1 MRSLPKRSCA
11 GAVLFLLCGFGW
23 YGTVPLRAS
32 EVVSETVVVSTLD
45 VRSDAS
51 RVTCVQLQS
60 SARLDYNVSK
70 PEPHLV
76 SIDLYGADTSALQPE
91 YRAEQGLVASVM
103 VKSGLVGQATAR
115 LDITLREEC
124 HVRSYLR
131 NDAKTLVVE
140 FEPLSLAS
148 AGGTAA
154 GTSPVAP
161 ATRHSDAGATAGATT
176 PVPTQPVVFSKAGAA
191 RTPRT
196 TSARSPMLQSVTL
209 SEADRTTIAELEL
222 TARTRYNHF
231 LLQNPLRLVVDLFDA
246 VAAVEKRVLTG
257 QDKVVSRVRVGE
269 PDGRTT
275 RVVFDL
281 KQAVAYTVSESETG
295 LVVQFGDRPATM
307 AQTVANPVAT
317 VASASASAP
326 PASAPNDAPAV
337 STTPAATEIPATEIP
352 AAAEPP
358 VMPVRQTSAKPEPA
372 ALTVPPTRS
381 APPVAA
387 SAPTAKGKTAPAAP
401 SGAPANA
408 PAPSG
413 KRVPQGSRGAQF
425 GDPSYQGDPVS
436 LDITNV
442 DLSDILRFISDNYDV
457 NFVLDKSVGKVPVT
471 LKVNQVP
478 WTQVLESIFRANQ
491 LTYRREG
498 MIVRVATVA
507 AITAEEQNRRN
518 QRLQEIY
525 SAPTVTEYFKL
536 KYERV
541 DQNAAQQQA
550 AGGVPLQSPSGQ
562 PMGGLLGGIGFVT
575 IVQQALSPAGRIS
588 INPRTNTVIITD
600 IPSYLEQVRDVI
612 ARLDVPEPQVEIEAR
627 IVFASRNFSRELGVQ
642 LFAAATTRQGR
653 AAAFSTSAG
662 TFLNTGGGGGGDQSL
677 APGLLIGP
685 VAAPGISGGGSSVL
699 ALTTGPIGTTLLAA
713 TLTANEQK
721 GIAKS
726 IAAPRVTVLN
736 NAEATIVSGTQIPF
750 IATAGVGVA
759 QTVTFVNANIGLTI
773 TPQITTEGNVLLR
786 VSVTNDAPGQVINGF
801 TSISRRTATTQVI
814 VPDGGTTIIGGVLND
829 LETTDV
835 FRTPG
840 ISSLPLLGELF
851 KRRAVSRT
859 TGELL
864 FFITPRIGRG
874 ENILSGGEPPASP
887 QPATSGGQ
895 P

>member
-1 MRSLPKRSCA
+1 MKSLPKRSCA
-11 GAVLFLLCGFGW
+11 GAALFLLCGFGW
-23 YGTVPLRAS
+23 CGAVPLRAS
-32 EVVSETVVVSTLD
+32 EAAVETVVVSTLD

-60 SARLDYNVSK
+60 TARLDYNVSK

-76 SIDLYGADTSALQPE
+76 SIELHGADVSALQPE
-91 YRAEQGLVASVM
+91 YRAEQGLVASV
-103 VKSGLVGQATAR
+103 VVRSGLVGQATAR
-115 LDITLREEC
+115 LDITLREDC

-131 NDAKTLVVE
+131 NDAKTLVIE
-140 FEPLSLAS
+140 FEPLSLARAGEPS
-148 AGGTAA
+148 ASGAVPA
-154 GTSPVAP
+154 SPV
-161 ATRHSDAGATAGATT
+161 
-176 PVPTQPVVFSKAGAA
+176 QPVVFSRTGAA
-191 RTPRT
+191 RTAKAA
-196 TSARSPMLQSVTL
+196 SAKSTLLQSVTL
-209 SEADRTTIAELEL
+209 SEAGPMTIAELGL
-222 TARTRYNHF
+222 TAKAKYNHF
-231 LLQNPLRLVVDLFDA
+231 LLQNPPRLVVDLFDA
-246 VAAVEKRVLTG
+246 VAAVEKRVLAG
-257 QDKVVSRVRVGE
+257 QDKMVTRVRVGE

-281 KQAVAYTVSESETG
+281 KQTVAYTVSESETG

-307 AQTVANPVAT
+307 PRTVANPVAT
-317 VASASASAP
+317 AASASATVPSGTP
-326 PASAPNDAPAV
+326 EV
-337 STTPAATEIPATEIP
+337 STTPAASDTPATETP
-352 AAAEPP
+352 AAAELP
-358 VMPVRQTSAKPEPA
+358 VTPARQASVKPEPA
-372 ALTVPPTRS
+372 ALTVPPSRS
-381 APPVAA
+381 APPAA
-387 SAPTAKGKTAPAAP
+387 APAAKDKTA
-401 SGAPANA
+401 SAAVSSAPANA
-408 PAPSG
+408 PAPSAG
-413 KRVPQGSRGAQF
+413 RTPQGSRGAQF
-425 GDPSYQGDPVS
+425 GDPSYQGEPVS

-478 WTQVLESIFRANQ
+478 WTQVLESIFRANG

-507 AITAEEQNRRN
+507 AITEEEQNRRN

-541 DQNAAQQQA
+541 DQNAAMQQGGA
-550 AGGVPLQSPSGQ
+550 AGGGGVQSQSGQ
-562 PMGGLLGGIGFVT
+562 PIGGMIGGIGFVA

-600 IPSYLEQVRDVI
+600 IPSYLERVRDVI

-627 IVFASRNFSRELGVQ
+627 IVFASRNFSRQLGVQ

-653 AAAFSTSAG
+653 TAVFSTSGGTSLAG
-662 TFLNTGGGGGGDQSL
+662 TRGPLSTGNSL
-677 APGLLIGP
+677 ANGLLIGP
-685 VAAPGISGGGSSVL
+685 RADGGISGGGSSVL
-699 ALTTGPIGTTLLAA
+699 ALTTGPIGTALLSA
-713 TLTANEQK
+713 TLSLNEQK
-721 GIAKS
+721 GIAKF

-736 NAEATIVSGTQIPF
+736 NAEATIVSGVEIPF
-750 IATAGVGVA
+750 IAPTGVGGFGVA
-759 QTVTFVNANIGLTI
+759 QDVKFRSAATTLTI

-786 VSVTNDAPGQVINGF
+786 ISVTNDAPGQSFNGL
-801 TSISRRTATTQVI
+801 TSINTRTATTQVI
-814 VPDGGTTIIGGVLND
+814 VPDGGTTIIGGVLD
-829 LETTDV
+829 DVETTNV

-851 KRRAVSRT
+851 KRRELSRT

>member
-1 MRSLPKRSCA
+1 MKSLPKRSCA
-11 GAVLFLLCGFGW
+11 GAALFLLCGFGW
-23 YGTVPLRAS
+23 CGAVPLRAS
-32 EVVSETVVVSTLD
+32 EAAVETVVVSTLD

-60 SARLDYNVSK
+60 TARLDYNVSK

-76 SIDLYGADTSALQPE
+76 SIELHGADVSALQPE
-91 YRAEQGLVASVM
+91 YRAEQGLVASV
-103 VKSGLVGQATAR
+103 VVRSGLVGQATAR
-115 LDITLREEC
+115 LDITLREDC

-131 NDAKTLVVE
+131 NDAKTLVIE
-140 FEPLSLAS
+140 FEPLSLARAGEPS
-148 AGGTAA
+148 ASGAVPA
-154 GTSPVAP
+154 SPV
-161 ATRHSDAGATAGATT
+161 
-176 PVPTQPVVFSKAGAA
+176 QPVVFSRTGAA
-191 RTPRT
+191 RTAKAA
-196 TSARSPMLQSVTL
+196 SAKSTLLQSVTL
-209 SEADRTTIAELEL
+209 SEAGPMTIAELGL
-222 TARTRYNHF
+222 TAKAKYNHF
-231 LLQNPLRLVVDLFDA
+231 LLQNPPRLVVDLFDA
-246 VAAVEKRVLTG
+246 VAAVEKRVLAG
-257 QDKVVSRVRVGE
+257 QDKMVTRVRVGE

-281 KQAVAYTVSESETG
+281 KQTVAYTVSESETG

-307 AQTVANPVAT
+307 PRTVANPVAT
-317 VASASASAP
+317 AASASATVPSGTP
-326 PASAPNDAPAV
+326 EV
-337 STTPAATEIPATEIP
+337 STTPAASDTPATETP
-352 AAAEPP
+352 AAAELP
-358 VMPVRQTSAKPEPA
+358 VTPARQASVKPEPA
-372 ALTVPPTRS
+372 ALTVPPSRS
-381 APPVAA
+381 APPAAAPAAKDKAA
-387 SAPTAKGKTAPAAP
+387 SAVV
-401 SGAPANA
+401 SSAPANA
-408 PAPSG
+408 PAPSAG
-413 KRVPQGSRGAQF
+413 RTPQGSRGAQF
-425 GDPSYQGDPVS
+425 GDPSYQGEPVS

-478 WTQVLESIFRANQ
+478 WTQVLESIFRANG

-507 AITAEEQNRRN
+507 AITEEEQNRRN

-541 DQNAAQQQA
+541 DQNAAMQQGGA
-550 AGGVPLQSPSGQ
+550 AGGVGVQSPSGQ
-562 PMGGLLGGIGFVT
+562 PIGGMIGGIGFIA

-600 IPSYLEQVRDVI
+600 IPSYVEQVRDVI

-627 IVFASRNFSRELGVQ
+627 IVFASRNFARELGVQ

-653 AAAFSTSAG
+653 AAAFSTSAN
-662 TFLNTGGGGGGDQSL
+662 TFLNTGGGGNNAPADPSL

-685 VAAPGISGGGSSVL
+685 VATSGISGGGSSVL
-699 ALTTGPIGTTLLAA
+699 ALTTGPIGTSLLAA

-721 GIAKS
+721 GLAKS

-736 NAEATIVSGTQIPF
+736 NAEATIVSGVQIPF
-750 IATAGVGVA
+750 VAAAGIGVA
-759 QTVTFVNANIGLTI
+759 QQVTFVNANVSMTI

-801 TSISRRTATTQVI
+801 TSISRRTANTQVI

-829 LETTDV
+829 IETTDV

-851 KRRAVSRT
+851 KRRAVTRT

-874 ENILSGGEPPASP
+874 ENILSGGEPPVSP

>member
-1 MRSLPKRSCA
+1 M
-11 GAVLFLLCGFGW
+11 
-23 YGTVPLRAS
+23 
-32 EVVSETVVVSTLD
+32 
-45 VRSDAS
+45 
-51 RVTCVQLQS
+51 
-60 SARLDYNVSK
+60 
-70 PEPHLV
+70 
-76 SIDLYGADTSALQPE
+76 
-91 YRAEQGLVASVM
+91 
-103 VKSGLVGQATAR
+103 
-115 LDITLREEC
+115 
-124 HVRSYLR
+124 
-131 NDAKTLVVE
+131 
-140 FEPLSLAS
+140 
-148 AGGTAA
+148 
-154 GTSPVAP
+154 
-161 ATRHSDAGATAGATT
+161 
-176 PVPTQPVVFSKAGAA
+176 
-191 RTPRT
+191 
-196 TSARSPMLQSVTL
+196 
-209 SEADRTTIAELEL
+209 TIAELGL
-222 TARTRYNHF
+222 TAKAKYNHF
-231 LLQNPLRLVVDLFDA
+231 LLQNPPRLVVDLFDA
-246 VAAVEKRVLTG
+246 VAAVEKRVLAG
-257 QDKVVSRVRVGE
+257 QDKMVTRVRVGE

-281 KQAVAYTVSESETG
+281 KQTVAYTVSESETG

-307 AQTVANPVAT
+307 PRTVANPVAT
-317 VASASASAP
+317 AASASATVPSGTP
-326 PASAPNDAPAV
+326 EV
-337 STTPAATEIPATEIP
+337 STTPAASDTPATETP
-352 AAAEPP
+352 AAAELP
-358 VMPVRQTSAKPEPA
+358 VTPARQASVKPEPA
-372 ALTVPPTRS
+372 ALTVPPSRS
-381 APPVAA
+381 APPAA
-387 SAPTAKGKTAPAAP
+387 APAAKDKTA
-401 SGAPANA
+401 SAAVSSAPANA
-408 PAPSG
+408 PAPSAG
-413 KRVPQGSRGAQF
+413 RTPQGSRGAQF
-425 GDPSYQGDPVS
+425 GDPSYQGEPVS

-478 WTQVLESIFRANQ
+478 WTQVLESIFRANG

-507 AITAEEQNRRN
+507 AITEEEQNRRN

-541 DQNAAQQQA
+541 DQNAATQQGGA
-550 AGGVPLQSPSGQ
+550 AGGVGVQSPSGQ
-562 PMGGLLGGIGFVT
+562 PIGGMIGGIGFVA
-575 IVQQALSPAGRIS
+575 IVQQSLSPAGRIS

-627 IVFASRNFSRELGVQ
+627 IVFASRNFARELGVQ

-653 AAAFSTSAG
+653 AAAFSTSAN
-662 TFLNTGGGGGGDQSL
+662 TFLNTGASDGSTTDPSL

-685 VAAPGISGGGSSVL
+685 VAASGISGGGSSVL
-699 ALTTGPIGTTLLAA
+699 ALTTGPIGTSLLAA

-736 NAEATIVSGTQIPF
+736 NADATIISGTQIPF
-750 IATAGVGVA
+750 VATAGIGVA
-759 QTVTFVNANIGLTI
+759 QQVTFIDANVGMKI

-786 VSVTNDAPGQVINGF
+786 VSVTNDAPGQAINGLA
-801 TSISRRTATTQVI
+801 SISRRAATTQVL

-829 LETTDV
+829 VETTDV

>member
-1 MRSLPKRSCA
+1 MKSLPKRSCA
-11 GAVLFLLCGFGW
+11 GAALFLLCGFGW
-23 YGTVPLRAS
+23 CGAVPLRAS
-32 EVVSETVVVSTLD
+32 EAAVETVVVSTLD

-60 SARLDYNVSK
+60 TARLDYNVSK

-76 SIDLYGADTSALQPE
+76 SIELHGADVSALQPE
-91 YRAEQGLVASVM
+91 YRAEQGLVASV
-103 VKSGLVGQATAR
+103 VVRSGLVGQATAR
-115 LDITLREEC
+115 LDITLREDC

-131 NDAKTLVVE
+131 NDAKTLVIE
-140 FEPLSLAS
+140 FEPLSLARAGEPS
-148 AGGTAA
+148 ASGA
-154 GTSPVAP
+154 VP
-161 ATRHSDAGATAGATT
+161 ASL
-176 PVPTQPVVFSKAGAA
+176 VQPVVFSRTGAA
-191 RTPRT
+191 RTAKAA
-196 TSARSPMLQSVTL
+196 SAKSTLLQSVTL
-209 SEADRTTIAELEL
+209 LEAGPMTIAELGL
-222 TARTRYNHF
+222 TAKAKYNHF
-231 LLQNPLRLVVDLFDA
+231 LLQNPPRLVVDLFDA
-246 VAAVEKRVLTG
+246 VAAVEKRVLAG
-257 QDKVVSRVRVGE
+257 QDKMVTRVRVGE

-281 KQAVAYTVSESETG
+281 KQTVAYTVSESETG

-307 AQTVANPVAT
+307 PRTVANPVAT
-317 VASASASAP
+317 AASASATVPSGTP
-326 PASAPNDAPAV
+326 EV
-337 STTPAATEIPATEIP
+337 STTPAASDTPATETP
-352 AAAEPP
+352 AAAELP
-358 VMPVRQTSAKPEPA
+358 VTPARQASVKPEPA
-372 ALTVPPTRS
+372 ALTVPPSRS
-381 APPVAA
+381 APPAA
-387 SAPTAKGKTAPAAP
+387 APAAKDKTA
-401 SGAPANA
+401 SAAVSSAPANA
-408 PAPSG
+408 PAPSAG
-413 KRVPQGSRGAQF
+413 RTPQGSRGAQF
-425 GDPSYQGDPVS
+425 GDPSYQGEPVS

-478 WTQVLESIFRANQ
+478 WTQVLESIFRANG

-507 AITAEEQNRRN
+507 AITQEEQNRRN

-541 DQNAAQQQA
+541 DQNAAMQQGGA
-550 AGGVPLQSPSGQ
+550 AGGVGVQSPSGQ
-562 PMGGLLGGIGFVT
+562 PIGGMIGGIGFVA

-627 IVFASRNFSRELGVQ
+627 IVFASRNFARELGVQ

-653 AAAFSTSAG
+653 AAAFSTSAN
-662 TFLNTGGGGGGDQSL
+662 TFLNTGASDGSTTDPSL

-685 VAAPGISGGGSSVL
+685 VAASGISGGGSSVL
-699 ALTTGPIGTTLLAA
+699 ALTTGPIGTSLLAA

-736 NAEATIVSGTQIPF
+736 NADATIISGTQIPF
-750 IATAGVGVA
+750 VATAGIGVA
-759 QTVTFVNANIGLTI
+759 QQVTFIDANVGMRI

-786 VSVTNDAPGQVINGF
+786 VSVTNDAPGQAINGLA
-801 TSISRRTATTQVI
+801 SISRRAATTQVL

-829 LETTDV
+829 VETTDV

>member
-1 MRSLPKRSCA
+1 MKSLPKRSYA
-11 GAVLFLLCGFGW
+11 GAALFLLCGFGW
-23 YGTVPLRAS
+23 CGAVPLRAA
-32 EVVSETVVVSTLD
+32 EVASETVVVSTLD

-60 SARLDYNVSK
+60 TARLDYNVSK
-70 PEPHLV
+70 PEPRLV

-91 YRAEQGLVASVM
+91 YRAEQGLVASVA
-103 VKSGLVGQATAR
+103 VKAGLVGEATAR
-115 LDITLREEC
+115 LDITLREDC

-131 NDAKTLVVE
+131 NDAKTLVIE
-140 FEPLSLAS
+140 FEPLSPAA
-148 AGGTAA
+148 AGGATAA
-154 GTSPVAP
+154 GTPSVTP
-161 ATRHSDAGATAGATT
+161 ATGHSDAGAAASA
-176 PVPTQPVVFSKAGAA
+176 PTQPVVFSKAGAA
-191 RTPRT
+191 RTAKAT
-196 TSARSPMLQSVTL
+196 GARSLMLQSVTL
-209 SEADRTTIAELEL
+209 SQVEQTTMAELGL
-222 TARTRYNHF
+222 TAKAKYNHF
-231 LLQNPLRLVVDLFDA
+231 LLQNPPRLVVDLFDT

-257 QDKVVSRVRVGE
+257 QDKVVTRVRVGE

-281 KQAVAYTVSESETG
+281 KQAVAYAVSESETG
-295 LVVQFGDRPATM
+295 LVVQFGDRPATTTQP
-307 AQTVANPVAT
+307 AANPVTTPVTTA
-317 VASASASAP
+317 AAA
-326 PASAPNDAPAV
+326 PASAPDATPAV
-337 STTPAATEIPATEIP
+337 STASVATETP

-358 VMPVRQTSAKPEPA
+358 VMPTHQTSVKPEPA
-372 ALTVPPTRS
+372 ALTVPPARS

-413 KRVPQGSRGAQF
+413 KRAPQGGRGAQF

-457 NFVLDKSVGKVPVT
+457 NFVLDKSVGRVPVT

-498 MIVRVATVA
+498 LIVRVATVA
-507 AITAEEQNRRN
+507 AITQEEQNRRN

-562 PMGGLLGGIGFVT
+562 PLGGLLGGIGFVT

-627 IVFASRNFSRELGVQ
+627 IVFASRNFARELGVQ

-662 TFLNTGGGGGGDQSL
+662 TFLNTGTDGGGDQSL

-685 VAAPGISGGGSSVL
+685 VAASGISGGGSSVL
-699 ALTTGPIGTTLLAA
+699 GLTTGPIGTALLAA

-736 NAEATIVSGTQIPF
+736 NAEASIVSGTQIPF

-786 VSVTNDAPGQVINGF
+786 VSVTNDAPGQVINSF
-801 TSISRRTATTQVI
+801 TSISRRAATTQVI

>member
-1 MRSLPKRSCA
+1 M
-11 GAVLFLLCGFGW
+11 
-23 YGTVPLRAS
+23 
-32 EVVSETVVVSTLD
+32 
-45 VRSDAS
+45 
-51 RVTCVQLQS
+51 
-60 SARLDYNVSK
+60 
-70 PEPHLV
+70 
-76 SIDLYGADTSALQPE
+76 
-91 YRAEQGLVASVM
+91 
-103 VKSGLVGQATAR
+103 
-115 LDITLREEC
+115 
-124 HVRSYLR
+124 
-131 NDAKTLVVE
+131 
-140 FEPLSLAS
+140 
-148 AGGTAA
+148 
-154 GTSPVAP
+154 
-161 ATRHSDAGATAGATT
+161 
-176 PVPTQPVVFSKAGAA
+176 
-191 RTPRT
+191 
-196 TSARSPMLQSVTL
+196 TL
-209 SEADRTTIAELEL
+209 SEAGPMTIAELGL
-222 TARTRYNHF
+222 TAKAKYNHF
-231 LLQNPLRLVVDLFDA
+231 LLQNPPRLVVDLFDA
-246 VAAVEKRVLTG
+246 VAAVEKRVLAG
-257 QDKVVSRVRVGE
+257 QDKMVTRVRVGE

-281 KQAVAYTVSESETG
+281 KQTVAYTVSESETG

-307 AQTVANPVAT
+307 PRTVANPVAT
-317 VASASASAP
+317 AASASATVPSGTP
-326 PASAPNDAPAV
+326 EV
-337 STTPAATEIPATEIP
+337 STTPAASDTPATETP
-352 AAAEPP
+352 AAAELP
-358 VMPVRQTSAKPEPA
+358 VTPARQASVKPEPA
-372 ALTVPPTRS
+372 ALTVPPSRS
-381 APPVAA
+381 APPAA
-387 SAPTAKGKTAPAAP
+387 APAAKDKTA
-401 SGAPANA
+401 SAAVSSAPANA
-408 PAPSG
+408 PAPSAG
-413 KRVPQGSRGAQF
+413 RTPQGSRGAQF
-425 GDPSYQGDPVS
+425 GDPSYQGEPVS

-498 MIVRVATVA
+498 LIVRVATVA
-507 AITAEEQNRRN
+507 AITQEEQNRRN

-541 DQNAAQQQA
+541 DQNAAMQQGGA
-550 AGGVPLQSPSGQ
+550 AGGVGVQSPSGQ
-562 PMGGLLGGIGFVT
+562 PIGGMIGGIGFVA

-627 IVFASRNFSRELGVQ
+627 IVFASRNFARELGVQ

-653 AAAFSTSAG
+653 AAAFSTSAN
-662 TFLNTGGGGGGDQSL
+662 TFLNTGASGGSTTDPSL

-685 VAAPGISGGGSSVL
+685 VAASGISGGGSSVL
-699 ALTTGPIGTTLLAA
+699 ALTTGPIGTSLLAA

-736 NAEATIVSGTQIPF
+736 NADATIISGTQIPF
-750 IATAGVGVA
+750 IATAGIGVA
-759 QTVTFVNANIGLTI
+759 QQVTFIDANVGMKI

-786 VSVTNDAPGQVINGF
+786 VSVTNDAPGQAINGLA
-801 TSISRRTATTQVI
+801 SISRRAATTQVL

-829 LETTDV
+829 VETTDV

-864 FFITPRIGRG
+864 FFITPRIWTWR
-874 ENILSGGEPPASP
+874 EHPLRR
-887 QPATSGGQ
+887 
-895 P
+895 

>member
-1 MRSLPKRSCA
+1 
-11 GAVLFLLCGFGW
+11 V
-23 YGTVPLRAS
+23 
-32 EVVSETVVVSTLD
+32 ETVVVSTLD

-60 SARLDYNVSK
+60 TARLDYNVSK

-76 SIDLYGADTSALQPE
+76 SIELHGADVSALQPE
-91 YRAEQGLVASVM
+91 YRAEQGLVASV
-103 VKSGLVGQATAR
+103 VVRSGLVGQATAR
-115 LDITLREEC
+115 LDITLREDC

-131 NDAKTLVVE
+131 NDAKTLVIE
-140 FEPLSLAS
+140 FEPLSLARAGEPS
-148 AGGTAA
+148 ASGAVPA
-154 GTSPVAP
+154 SPV
-161 ATRHSDAGATAGATT
+161 
-176 PVPTQPVVFSKAGAA
+176 QPVVFSRTGAA
-191 RTPRT
+191 RTAKAA
-196 TSARSPMLQSVTL
+196 SAKSTLLQSVTL
-209 SEADRTTIAELEL
+209 SEAGPMTIAELGL
-222 TARTRYNHF
+222 TAKAKYNHF
-231 LLQNPLRLVVDLFDA
+231 LLQNPPRLVVDLFDA
-246 VAAVEKRVLTG
+246 VAAVEKRVLAG
-257 QDKVVSRVRVGE
+257 QDKMVTRVRVGE

-281 KQAVAYTVSESETG
+281 KQTVAYTVSESETG

-307 AQTVANPVAT
+307 PRTVANPVAT
-317 VASASASAP
+317 AASASATVPSGTP
-326 PASAPNDAPAV
+326 EV
-337 STTPAATEIPATEIP
+337 STTPAASDTPATETP
-352 AAAEPP
+352 AAAELP
-358 VMPVRQTSAKPEPA
+358 VTPARQASVKPEPA
-372 ALTVPPTRS
+372 ALTVPPSRS
-381 APPVAA
+381 APPAA
-387 SAPTAKGKTAPAAP
+387 APAAKDKTA
-401 SGAPANA
+401 SAAVSSAPANA
-408 PAPSG
+408 PAPSAG
-413 KRVPQGSRGAQF
+413 RTPQGSRGAQF
-425 GDPSYQGDPVS
+425 GDPSYQGEPVS

-478 WTQVLESIFRANQ
+478 WTQVLESIFRANG

-507 AITAEEQNRRN
+507 AITEEEQNRRN

-541 DQNAAQQQA
+541 DQNAAMQQGGA
-550 AGGVPLQSPSGQ
+550 AGGVGVQSPSGQ
-562 PMGGLLGGIGFVT
+562 PIGGMIGGIGFVA
-575 IVQQALSPAGRIS
+575 IVQQSLSPAGRIS

-600 IPSYLEQVRDVI
+600 IPSYLERVRDVI

-627 IVFASRNFSRELGVQ
+627 IVFASRNFARELGVQ

-653 AAAFSTSAG
+653 AAAFSTSAN
-662 TFLNTGGGGGGDQSL
+662 TFLNTGASDGSTTDPSL

-685 VAAPGISGGGSSVL
+685 VAASGISGGGSSVL
-699 ALTTGPIGTTLLAA
+699 ALTTGPIGTSLLAA

-736 NAEATIVSGTQIPF
+736 NADATIISGTQIPF
-750 IATAGVGVA
+750 VATAGIGVA
-759 QTVTFVNANIGLTI
+759 QQVTFIDANVGMRI

-786 VSVTNDAPGQVINGF
+786 VSVTNDAPGQAINGLA
-801 TSISRRTATTQVI
+801 SISRRAATTQVL

-829 LETTDV
+829 VETTDV

>member
-1 MRSLPKRSCA
+1 MKSLPKRSCA
-11 GAVLFLLCGFGW
+11 GAALFLLCGFGW
-23 YGTVPLRAS
+23 CGAVPLRAS
-32 EVVSETVVVSTLD
+32 EAAVETVVVSTLD

-60 SARLDYNVSK
+60 TARLDYNVSK

-76 SIDLYGADTSALQPE
+76 SIELHGADVSALQPE
-91 YRAEQGLVASVM
+91 YRAEQGLVASV
-103 VKSGLVGQATAR
+103 VVRSGLVGQATAR
-115 LDITLREEC
+115 LDITLREDC

-131 NDAKTLVVE
+131 NDAKTLVIE
-140 FEPLSLAS
+140 FEPLSLARAGEPS
-148 AGGTAA
+148 ASGAVPA
-154 GTSPVAP
+154 SPV
-161 ATRHSDAGATAGATT
+161 
-176 PVPTQPVVFSKAGAA
+176 QPVVFSRTGAA
-191 RTPRT
+191 RTAKAA
-196 TSARSPMLQSVTL
+196 SAKSTLLQSVTL
-209 SEADRTTIAELEL
+209 SEAGPMTIAELGL
-222 TARTRYNHF
+222 TAKAKYNHF
-231 LLQNPLRLVVDLFDA
+231 LLQNPPRLVVDLFDA
-246 VAAVEKRVLTG
+246 VAAVEKRVLAG
-257 QDKVVSRVRVGE
+257 QDKMVTRVRVGE

-281 KQAVAYTVSESETG
+281 KQTVAYTVSESETG

-307 AQTVANPVAT
+307 PRTVANPVAT
-317 VASASASAP
+317 AASASATVPSGTP
-326 PASAPNDAPAV
+326 EV
-337 STTPAATEIPATEIP
+337 STTPAASDTPATETP
-352 AAAEPP
+352 AAAELP
-358 VMPVRQTSAKPEPA
+358 VTPARQASVKPEPA
-372 ALTVPPTRS
+372 ALTVPPSRS
-381 APPVAA
+381 APPAA
-387 SAPTAKGKTAPAAP
+387 APAAKDKTA
-401 SGAPANA
+401 SAAVSSAPANA
-408 PAPSG
+408 PAPSAG
-413 KRVPQGSRGAQF
+413 RTPQGSRGAQF
-425 GDPSYQGDPVS
+425 GDPSYQGEPVS

-478 WTQVLESIFRANQ
+478 WTQVLESIFRANG

-507 AITAEEQNRRN
+507 AITEEEQNRRN

-541 DQNAAQQQA
+541 DQNAAMQQGGA
-550 AGGVPLQSPSGQ
+550 AGGVGVQSPSGQ
-562 PMGGLLGGIGFVT
+562 PIGGMIGGIGFVA
-575 IVQQALSPAGRIS
+575 IVQQSLSPAGRIS

-627 IVFASRNFSRELGVQ
+627 IVFASRNFARELGVQ

-653 AAAFSTSAG
+653 AAAFSTSAN
-662 TFLNTGGGGGGDQSL
+662 TFLNTGASDGSTTDPSL

-685 VAAPGISGGGSSVL
+685 VAASGISGGGSSVL
-699 ALTTGPIGTTLLAA
+699 ALTTGPIGTSLLAA

-736 NAEATIVSGTQIPF
+736 NADATIISGTQIPF
-750 IATAGVGVA
+750 VATAGIGVA
-759 QTVTFVNANIGLTI
+759 QQVTFIDANVGMRI

-786 VSVTNDAPGQVINGF
+786 VSVTNDAPGQAINGLA
-801 TSISRRTATTQVI
+801 SISRRAATTQVL

-829 LETTDV
+829 VETTDV

>member
-1 MRSLPKRSCA
+1 
-11 GAVLFLLCGFGW
+11 V
-23 YGTVPLRAS
+23 
-32 EVVSETVVVSTLD
+32 ETVVVSTLD

-60 SARLDYNVSK
+60 TARLDYNVSK

-76 SIDLYGADTSALQPE
+76 SIELHGADVSALQPE
-91 YRAEQGLVASVM
+91 YRAEQGLVASV
-103 VKSGLVGQATAR
+103 VVRSGLVGQATAR
-115 LDITLREEC
+115 LDITLREDC

-131 NDAKTLVVE
+131 NDAKTLVIE
-140 FEPLSLAS
+140 FEPLSLARAGEPS
-148 AGGTAA
+148 ASGAVPA
-154 GTSPVAP
+154 SPV
-161 ATRHSDAGATAGATT
+161 
-176 PVPTQPVVFSKAGAA
+176 QPVVFSRTGAA
-191 RTPRT
+191 RTAKAA
-196 TSARSPMLQSVTL
+196 SAKSTLLQSVTL
-209 SEADRTTIAELEL
+209 SEAGPMTIAELGL
-222 TARTRYNHF
+222 TAKAKYNHF
-231 LLQNPLRLVVDLFDA
+231 LLQNPPRLVVDLFDA
-246 VAAVEKRVLTG
+246 VAAVEKRVLAG
-257 QDKVVSRVRVGE
+257 QDRMVTRVRVGE

-281 KQAVAYTVSESETG
+281 KQTVAYTVSESETG

-307 AQTVANPVAT
+307 PRTVANPVAT
-317 VASASASAP
+317 AASASATVPSGTP
-326 PASAPNDAPAV
+326 EV
-337 STTPAATEIPATEIP
+337 STTPAASDTPATETP
-352 AAAEPP
+352 AAAELP
-358 VMPVRQTSAKPEPA
+358 VMPARQASVKPEPA
-372 ALTVPPTRS
+372 ALTVPPSRS
-381 APPVAA
+381 APPAA
-387 SAPTAKGKTAPAAP
+387 APAAKDKTA
-401 SGAPANA
+401 SAAVSSAPANA
-408 PAPSG
+408 PAPSAG
-413 KRVPQGSRGAQF
+413 RTPQGSRGAQF
-425 GDPSYQGDPVS
+425 GDPSYQGEPVS

-478 WTQVLESIFRANQ
+478 WTQVLESIFRANG

-507 AITAEEQNRRN
+507 AITEEEQNRRN

-541 DQNAAQQQA
+541 DQNAATQQGGA
-550 AGGVPLQSPSGQ
+550 AGGVGVQSPSGQ
-562 PMGGLLGGIGFVT
+562 PIGGMIGGIGFVA

-627 IVFASRNFSRELGVQ
+627 IVFASRNFARELGVQ

-653 AAAFSTSAG
+653 AAAFSTSAN
-662 TFLNTGGGGGGDQSL
+662 TFLNTGASDGSTTDPSL

-685 VAAPGISGGGSSVL
+685 VAASGISGGGSSVL
-699 ALTTGPIGTTLLAA
+699 ALTTGPIGTSLLAA

-736 NAEATIVSGTQIPF
+736 NADATIISGTQIPF
-750 IATAGVGVA
+750 IATAGIGVA
-759 QTVTFVNANIGLTI
+759 QQVTFIDANVGMKI

-786 VSVTNDAPGQVINGF
+786 VSVTNDAPGQAINGLA
-801 TSISRRTATTQVI
+801 SISRRAATTQVL

-829 LETTDV
+829 VETTDV

>member
-1 MRSLPKRSCA
+1 MKSLPKRSYA
-11 GAVLFLLCGFGW
+11 GAALFLLCGFGW
-23 YGTVPLRAS
+23 CGAVPLRAA
-32 EVVSETVVVSTLD
+32 EVASETVVVSTLD

-60 SARLDYNVSK
+60 TARLDYNVSK
-70 PEPHLV
+70 PEPRLV

-91 YRAEQGLVASVM
+91 YRAEQGLVASVA
-103 VKSGLVGQATAR
+103 VKAGLVGEATAR
-115 LDITLREEC
+115 LDITLREDC

-131 NDAKTLVVE
+131 NDAKTLVIE
-140 FEPLSLAS
+140 FEPLSPAA
-148 AGGTAA
+148 AGGATAA
-154 GTSPVAP
+154 GTPSVTP
-161 ATRHSDAGATAGATT
+161 ATGHSDAGAAASA
-176 PVPTQPVVFSKAGAA
+176 PTQPVVFSKAGAA
-191 RTPRT
+191 RTAKAT
-196 TSARSPMLQSVTL
+196 GARSLMLQSVTL
-209 SEADRTTIAELEL
+209 SQVEQTTMAELGL
-222 TARTRYNHF
+222 TAKAKYNHF
-231 LLQNPLRLVVDLFDA
+231 LLQNPPRLVVDLFDT

-257 QDKVVSRVRVGE
+257 QDKVVTRVRVGE

-281 KQAVAYTVSESETG
+281 KQAVAYAVSESETG
-295 LVVQFGDRPATM
+295 LVVQFGDRPATTTQP
-307 AQTVANPVAT
+307 AANPVTTPVTTA
-317 VASASASAP
+317 AAA
-326 PASAPNDAPAV
+326 PASAPDATPAV
-337 STTPAATEIPATEIP
+337 STASVATETP

-358 VMPVRQTSAKPEPA
+358 VMPTHQTSVKPEPA
-372 ALTVPPTRS
+372 ALTVPPARS

-413 KRVPQGSRGAQF
+413 KRAPQGGRGAQF

-457 NFVLDKSVGKVPVT
+457 NFVLDKSVGRVPVT

-478 WTQVLESIFRANQ
+478 WTQVLESIFRANG

-498 MIVRVATVA
+498 LIVRVATVA
-507 AITAEEQNRRN
+507 AITQEEQNRRN

-541 DQNAAQQQA
+541 DQNATQQQA

-653 AAAFSTSAG
+653 TAVFSTSGGTSLAG
-662 TFLNTGGGGGGDQSL
+662 TRGPLSTGNSL
-677 APGLLIGP
+677 ANGLLIGP
-685 VAAPGISGGGSSVL
+685 RADGGISGGGSSVL
-699 ALTTGPIGTTLLAA
+699 ALTTGPIGTALLSA
-713 TLTANEQK
+713 TLSLNEQK

-736 NAEATIVSGTQIPF
+736 NAEASIVSGVQIPF
-750 IATAGVGVA
+750 IAPTGVGGFGVA
-759 QTVTFVNANIGLTI
+759 QRVDFRSATTNLTI

-786 VSVTNDAPGQVINGF
+786 ISVTNDAPGQSFNGL
-801 TSISRRTATTQVI
+801 TSINTRSATTQVI
-814 VPDGGTTIIGGVLND
+814 VPDGGTTIIGGVLD
-829 LETTDV
+829 DVETTNV

-851 KRRAVSRT
+851 KRRELSRT

>member
-1 MRSLPKRSCA
+1 MKSLPKRSCA
-11 GAVLFLLCGFGW
+11 GAALFLLCGFGW
-23 YGTVPLRAS
+23 CGAVPLRAS
-32 EVVSETVVVSTLD
+32 EAAVETVVVSTLD

-60 SARLDYNVSK
+60 TARLDYNVSK

-76 SIDLYGADTSALQPE
+76 SIELHGADVSALQPE
-91 YRAEQGLVASVM
+91 YRAEQGLVASV
-103 VKSGLVGQATAR
+103 VVRSGLVGQATAR
-115 LDITLREEC
+115 LDITLREDC

-131 NDAKTLVVE
+131 NDAKTLVIE
-140 FEPLSLAS
+140 FEPLSLARAGEPS
-148 AGGTAA
+148 ASGAVPA
-154 GTSPVAP
+154 SPV
-161 ATRHSDAGATAGATT
+161 
-176 PVPTQPVVFSKAGAA
+176 QPVVFSRTGAA
-191 RTPRT
+191 RTAKAA
-196 TSARSPMLQSVTL
+196 SAKSTLLQSVTL
-209 SEADRTTIAELEL
+209 SEAGPMTIAELGL
-222 TARTRYNHF
+222 TAKAKYNHF
-231 LLQNPLRLVVDLFDA
+231 LLQNPPRLVVDLFDA
-246 VAAVEKRVLTG
+246 VAAVEKRVLAG
-257 QDKVVSRVRVGE
+257 QDKMVTRVRVGE

-281 KQAVAYTVSESETG
+281 KQTVAYTVSESETG

-307 AQTVANPVAT
+307 PRTVANPVAT
-317 VASASASAP
+317 AASASATVPSGTP
-326 PASAPNDAPAV
+326 EV
-337 STTPAATEIPATEIP
+337 STTPAASDTPATETP
-352 AAAEPP
+352 AAAELP
-358 VMPVRQTSAKPEPA
+358 VTPARQASVKPEPA
-372 ALTVPPTRS
+372 ALTVPPSRS
-381 APPVAA
+381 APPAA
-387 SAPTAKGKTAPAAP
+387 APAAKDKTA
-401 SGAPANA
+401 SAAVSSAPANA
-408 PAPSG
+408 PAPSAG
-413 KRVPQGSRGAQF
+413 RTPQGSRGAQF
-425 GDPSYQGDPVS
+425 GDPSYQGEPVS

-478 WTQVLESIFRANQ
+478 WTQVLESIFRANG

-507 AITAEEQNRRN
+507 AITEEEQNRRN

-541 DQNAAQQQA
+541 DQNAAMQQGGA
-550 AGGVPLQSPSGQ
+550 AGGVGVQSPSGQ
-562 PMGGLLGGIGFVT
+562 PIGGMIGGIGFVA

-627 IVFASRNFSRELGVQ
+627 IVFASRNFARELGVQ

-653 AAAFSTSAG
+653 AAAFSTSAN
-662 TFLNTGGGGGGDQSL
+662 TFLNTGASDGSTTDPSL

-685 VAAPGISGGGSSVL
+685 VAASGISGGGSSVL
-699 ALTTGPIGTTLLAA
+699 ALTTGPIGTSLLAA

-736 NAEATIVSGTQIPF
+736 NADATIISGTQIPF

-759 QTVTFVNANIGLTI
+759 QQVTFIDANVGMKI

-786 VSVTNDAPGQVINGF
+786 VSVTNDAPGQAINGLA
-801 TSISRRTATTQVI
+801 SISRRAATTQVL

-829 LETTDV
+829 VETTDV

>member
-1 MRSLPKRSCA
+1 M
-11 GAVLFLLCGFGW
+11 
-23 YGTVPLRAS
+23 PLRAS
-32 EVVSETVVVSTLD
+32 EAAVETVVVSTLD

-60 SARLDYNVSK
+60 TARLDYNVSK

-76 SIDLYGADTSALQPE
+76 SIELHGADVSALQPE
-91 YRAEQGLVASVM
+91 YRAEQGLVASV
-103 VKSGLVGQATAR
+103 VVRSGLVGQATAR
-115 LDITLREEC
+115 LDITLREDC

-131 NDAKTLVVE
+131 NDAKTLVIE
-140 FEPLSLAS
+140 FEPLSLARAGEPS
-148 AGGTAA
+148 ASGAVPA
-154 GTSPVAP
+154 SPV
-161 ATRHSDAGATAGATT
+161 
-176 PVPTQPVVFSKAGAA
+176 QPVVFSRTGAA
-191 RTPRT
+191 RTAKAA
-196 TSARSPMLQSVTL
+196 SAKSTLLQSVTL
-209 SEADRTTIAELEL
+209 SEAGPMTIAELGL
-222 TARTRYNHF
+222 TAKAKYNHF
-231 LLQNPLRLVVDLFDA
+231 LLQNPPRLVVDLFDA
-246 VAAVEKRVLTG
+246 VAAVEKRVLAG
-257 QDKVVSRVRVGE
+257 QDKMVTRVRVGE

-281 KQAVAYTVSESETG
+281 KQTVAYTVSESETG

-307 AQTVANPVAT
+307 PRTVANPVAT
-317 VASASASAP
+317 AASASATVPSGTP
-326 PASAPNDAPAV
+326 EV
-337 STTPAATEIPATEIP
+337 STTPAASDTPATETP
-352 AAAEPP
+352 AAAELP
-358 VMPVRQTSAKPEPA
+358 VTPARQASVKPEPA
-372 ALTVPPTRS
+372 ALTVPPSRS
-381 APPVAA
+381 APPAA
-387 SAPTAKGKTAPAAP
+387 APAAKDKTA
-401 SGAPANA
+401 SAAVSSAPANA
-408 PAPSG
+408 PAPSAG
-413 KRVPQGSRGAQF
+413 RTPQGSRGAQF
-425 GDPSYQGDPVS
+425 GDPSYQGEPVS

-478 WTQVLESIFRANQ
+478 WTQVLESIFRANG

-507 AITAEEQNRRN
+507 AITEEEQNRRN

-541 DQNAAQQQA
+541 DQNAATQQGGA
-550 AGGVPLQSPSGQ
+550 AGGVGVQSPSGQ
-562 PMGGLLGGIGFVT
+562 PIGGMIGGIGFVA
-575 IVQQALSPAGRIS
+575 IVQQSLSPAGRIS

-627 IVFASRNFSRELGVQ
+627 IVFASRNFARELGVQ

-653 AAAFSTSAG
+653 AAAFSTSAN
-662 TFLNTGGGGGGDQSL
+662 TFLNTGASDGSTTDPSL

-685 VAAPGISGGGSSVL
+685 VAASGISGGGSSVL
-699 ALTTGPIGTTLLAA
+699 ALTTGPIGTSLLAA

-736 NAEATIVSGTQIPF
+736 NADATIISGTQIPF
-750 IATAGVGVA
+750 VATAGIGVA
-759 QTVTFVNANIGLTI
+759 QQVTFIDANVGMKI

-786 VSVTNDAPGQVINGF
+786 VSVTNDAPGQAINGLA
-801 TSISRRTATTQVI
+801 SISRRAATTQVL

-829 LETTDV
+829 VETTDV

>member
-1 MRSLPKRSCA
+1 
-11 GAVLFLLCGFGW
+11 V
-23 YGTVPLRAS
+23 
-32 EVVSETVVVSTLD
+32 ETVVVSTLD

-60 SARLDYNVSK
+60 TARLDYNVSK

-76 SIDLYGADTSALQPE
+76 SIELHGADVSALQPE
-91 YRAEQGLVASVM
+91 YRAEQGLVASV
-103 VKSGLVGQATAR
+103 VVRSGLVGQATAR
-115 LDITLREEC
+115 LDITLREDC

-131 NDAKTLVVE
+131 NDAKTLVIE
-140 FEPLSLAS
+140 FEPLSLARAGEPS
-148 AGGTAA
+148 ASGAVPA
-154 GTSPVAP
+154 SPV
-161 ATRHSDAGATAGATT
+161 
-176 PVPTQPVVFSKAGAA
+176 QPVVFSRTGAA
-191 RTPRT
+191 RTAKAA
-196 TSARSPMLQSVTL
+196 SAKSTLLQSVTL
-209 SEADRTTIAELEL
+209 SEAGPMTIAELGL
-222 TARTRYNHF
+222 TAKAKYNHF
-231 LLQNPLRLVVDLFDA
+231 LLQNPPRLVVDLFDA
-246 VAAVEKRVLTG
+246 VAAVEKRVLAG
-257 QDKVVSRVRVGE
+257 QDKMVTRVRVGE

-281 KQAVAYTVSESETG
+281 KQTVAYTVSESETG

-307 AQTVANPVAT
+307 PRTVANPVAT
-317 VASASASAP
+317 AASASATVPSGTP
-326 PASAPNDAPAV
+326 EV
-337 STTPAATEIPATEIP
+337 STTPAASDTPATETP
-352 AAAEPP
+352 AAAELP
-358 VMPVRQTSAKPEPA
+358 VTPARQASVKPEPA
-372 ALTVPPTRS
+372 ALTVPPSRS
-381 APPVAA
+381 APPAA
-387 SAPTAKGKTAPAAP
+387 APAAKDKTA
-401 SGAPANA
+401 SAAVSSAPANA
-408 PAPSG
+408 PAPSAG
-413 KRVPQGSRGAQF
+413 RTPQGSRGAQF
-425 GDPSYQGDPVS
+425 GDPSYQGEPVS

-478 WTQVLESIFRANQ
+478 WTQVLESIFRANG

-507 AITAEEQNRRN
+507 AITEEEQNRRN

-541 DQNAAQQQA
+541 DQNAAMQQGGA
-550 AGGVPLQSPSGQ
+550 AGGVGVQSPSGQ
-562 PMGGLLGGIGFVT
+562 PIGGMIGGIGFVA

-627 IVFASRNFSRELGVQ
+627 IVFASRNFARELGVQ

-653 AAAFSTSAG
+653 AAAFSTSAN
-662 TFLNTGGGGGGDQSL
+662 TFLNTGASDGSTTDPSL

-685 VAAPGISGGGSSVL
+685 VAASGISGGGSSVL
-699 ALTTGPIGTTLLAA
+699 ALTTGPIGTSLLAA

-736 NAEATIVSGTQIPF
+736 NADATIISGTQIPF
-750 IATAGVGVA
+750 VATAGIGVA
-759 QTVTFVNANIGLTI
+759 QQVTFIDANVGMRI

-786 VSVTNDAPGQVINGF
+786 VSVTNDAPGQAINGLA
-801 TSISRRTATTQVI
+801 SISRRAATTQVL

-829 LETTDV
+829 VETTDV

>member
-1 MRSLPKRSCA
+1 M
-11 GAVLFLLCGFGW
+11 
-23 YGTVPLRAS
+23 
-32 EVVSETVVVSTLD
+32 
-45 VRSDAS
+45 
-51 RVTCVQLQS
+51 
-60 SARLDYNVSK
+60 
-70 PEPHLV
+70 
-76 SIDLYGADTSALQPE
+76 
-91 YRAEQGLVASVM
+91 
-103 VKSGLVGQATAR
+103 
-115 LDITLREEC
+115 
-124 HVRSYLR
+124 
-131 NDAKTLVVE
+131 
-140 FEPLSLAS
+140 
-148 AGGTAA
+148 
-154 GTSPVAP
+154 
-161 ATRHSDAGATAGATT
+161 
-176 PVPTQPVVFSKAGAA
+176 
-191 RTPRT
+191 
-196 TSARSPMLQSVTL
+196 TL
-209 SEADRTTIAELEL
+209 SEAGPMTIAELGL
-222 TARTRYNHF
+222 TAKAKYNHF
-231 LLQNPLRLVVDLFDA
+231 LLQNPPRLVVDLFDA
-246 VAAVEKRVLTG
+246 VAAVEKRVLAG
-257 QDKVVSRVRVGE
+257 QDKMVTRVRVGE

-281 KQAVAYTVSESETG
+281 KQTVAYTVSESETG

-307 AQTVANPVAT
+307 PRTVANPVAT
-317 VASASASAP
+317 AASASATVPSGTP
-326 PASAPNDAPAV
+326 EV
-337 STTPAATEIPATEIP
+337 STTPAASDTPATETP
-352 AAAEPP
+352 AAAELP
-358 VMPVRQTSAKPEPA
+358 VTPARQASVKPEPA
-372 ALTVPPTRS
+372 ALTVPPSRS
-381 APPVAA
+381 APPAA
-387 SAPTAKGKTAPAAP
+387 APAAKDKTA
-401 SGAPANA
+401 SAAVSSAPANA
-408 PAPSG
+408 PAPSAG
-413 KRVPQGSRGAQF
+413 RTPQGSRGAQF
-425 GDPSYQGDPVS
+425 GDPSYQGEPVS

-478 WTQVLESIFRANQ
+478 WTQVLESIFRANG

-507 AITAEEQNRRN
+507 AITEEEQNRRN

-541 DQNAAQQQA
+541 DQNAATQQGGA
-550 AGGVPLQSPSGQ
+550 AGGVGVQSPSGQ
-562 PMGGLLGGIGFVT
+562 PIGGMIGGIGFVA
-575 IVQQALSPAGRIS
+575 IVQQSLSPAGRIS

-627 IVFASRNFSRELGVQ
+627 IVFASRNFARELGVQ

-653 AAAFSTSAG
+653 AAAFSTSAN
-662 TFLNTGGGGGGDQSL
+662 TFLNTGASDGSTTDPSL

-685 VAAPGISGGGSSVL
+685 VAASGISGGGSSVL
-699 ALTTGPIGTTLLAA
+699 ALTTGPIGTSLLAA

-736 NAEATIVSGTQIPF
+736 NADATIISGTQIPF
-750 IATAGVGVA
+750 VATAGIGVA
-759 QTVTFVNANIGLTI
+759 QQVTFIDANVGMKI

-786 VSVTNDAPGQVINGF
+786 VSVTNDAPGQAINGLA
-801 TSISRRTATTQVI
+801 SISRRAATTQVL

-829 LETTDV
+829 VETTDV

>member
-1 MRSLPKRSCA
+1 MKSLPKRSCA
-11 GAVLFLLCGFGW
+11 GAALFLLCGFGW
-23 YGTVPLRAS
+23 CGAVPLRAS
-32 EVVSETVVVSTLD
+32 EAAVETVVVSTLD

-60 SARLDYNVSK
+60 TARLDYNVSK

-76 SIDLYGADTSALQPE
+76 SIELHGADVSALQPE
-91 YRAEQGLVASVM
+91 YRAEQGLVASV
-103 VKSGLVGQATAR
+103 VVRSGLVGQATAR
-115 LDITLREEC
+115 LDITLREDC

-131 NDAKTLVVE
+131 NDAKTLVIE
-140 FEPLSLAS
+140 FEPLSLARAGEPS
-148 AGGTAA
+148 ASGAVPA
-154 GTSPVAP
+154 SPV
-161 ATRHSDAGATAGATT
+161 
-176 PVPTQPVVFSKAGAA
+176 QPVVFSRTGAA
-191 RTPRT
+191 RTAKAA
-196 TSARSPMLQSVTL
+196 SAKSTLLQSVTL
-209 SEADRTTIAELEL
+209 SEAGPMTIAELGL
-222 TARTRYNHF
+222 TAKAKYNHF
-231 LLQNPLRLVVDLFDA
+231 LLQNPPRLVVDLFDA
-246 VAAVEKRVLTG
+246 VAAVEKRVLAG
-257 QDKVVSRVRVGE
+257 QDKMVTRVRVGE

-281 KQAVAYTVSESETG
+281 KQTVAYTVSESETG

-307 AQTVANPVAT
+307 PRTVANPVAT
-317 VASASASAP
+317 AASASATVPSGTP
-326 PASAPNDAPAV
+326 EV
-337 STTPAATEIPATEIP
+337 STTPAASDTPATETP
-352 AAAEPP
+352 AAAELP
-358 VMPVRQTSAKPEPA
+358 VTPARQASVKPEPA
-372 ALTVPPTRS
+372 ALTVPPSRS
-381 APPVAA
+381 APPAA
-387 SAPTAKGKTAPAAP
+387 APAAKDKTA
-401 SGAPANA
+401 SAAVSSAPANA
-408 PAPSG
+408 PAPSAG
-413 KRVPQGSRGAQF
+413 RTPQGSRGAQF
-425 GDPSYQGDPVS
+425 GDPSYQGEPVS

-478 WTQVLESIFRANQ
+478 WTQVLESIFRANG

-507 AITAEEQNRRN
+507 AITEEEQNRRN

-541 DQNAAQQQA
+541 DQNAATQQGGA
-550 AGGVPLQSPSGQ
+550 AGGVGVQSPSGQ
-562 PMGGLLGGIGFVT
+562 PIGGMIGGIGFVA
-575 IVQQALSPAGRIS
+575 IVQQSLSPAGRIS

-627 IVFASRNFSRELGVQ
+627 IVFASRNFARELGVQ

-653 AAAFSTSAG
+653 AAAFSTSAN
-662 TFLNTGGGGGGDQSL
+662 TFLNTGASDGSTTDPSL

-685 VAAPGISGGGSSVL
+685 VAASGISGGGSSVL
-699 ALTTGPIGTTLLAA
+699 GLTTGPIGTALLAA

-736 NAEATIVSGTQIPF
+736 NADATIISGTQIPF

-759 QTVTFVNANIGLTI
+759 QQVTFIDANVGMKI

-786 VSVTNDAPGQVINGF
+786 VSVTNDAPGQAINGLA
-801 TSISRRTATTQVI
+801 SISRRAATTQVL

-829 LETTDV
+829 VETTDV

>member
-1 MRSLPKRSCA
+1 MKSLPKRSCA
-11 GAVLFLLCGFGW
+11 GAALFLLCGFGW
-23 YGTVPLRAS
+23 CGAVPLRAS
-32 EVVSETVVVSTLD
+32 EAAVETVVVSTLD

-60 SARLDYNVSK
+60 TARLDYNVSK

-76 SIDLYGADTSALQPE
+76 SIELHGADVSALQPE
-91 YRAEQGLVASVM
+91 YRAEQGLVASV
-103 VKSGLVGQATAR
+103 VVRSGLVGQATAR
-115 LDITLREEC
+115 LDITLREDC

-131 NDAKTLVVE
+131 NDAKTLVIE
-140 FEPLSLAS
+140 FEPLSLARAGEPS
-148 AGGTAA
+148 ASGAVPA
-154 GTSPVAP
+154 SPV
-161 ATRHSDAGATAGATT
+161 
-176 PVPTQPVVFSKAGAA
+176 QPVVFSRTGAA
-191 RTPRT
+191 RTAKAA
-196 TSARSPMLQSVTL
+196 SAKSTLLQSVTL
-209 SEADRTTIAELEL
+209 SEAGPMTIAELGL
-222 TARTRYNHF
+222 TAKAKYNHF
-231 LLQNPLRLVVDLFDA
+231 LLQNPPRLVVDLFDA
-246 VAAVEKRVLTG
+246 VAAVEKRVLAG
-257 QDKVVSRVRVGE
+257 QDRMVTRVRVGE

-281 KQAVAYTVSESETG
+281 KQTVAYTVSESETG

-307 AQTVANPVAT
+307 PRTVANPVAT
-317 VASASASAP
+317 AASASATVPSGTP
-326 PASAPNDAPAV
+326 EV
-337 STTPAATEIPATEIP
+337 STTPAASDTPATETP
-352 AAAEPP
+352 AAAELP
-358 VMPVRQTSAKPEPA
+358 VTPARQASVKPEPA
-372 ALTVPPTRS
+372 ALTVPPSRS
-381 APPVAA
+381 APPAA
-387 SAPTAKGKTAPAAP
+387 APAAKDKTA
-401 SGAPANA
+401 SAAVSSAPANA
-408 PAPSG
+408 PAPSAG
-413 KRVPQGSRGAQF
+413 RTPQGSRGAQF
-425 GDPSYQGDPVS
+425 GDPSYQGEPVS

-478 WTQVLESIFRANQ
+478 WTQVLESIFRANG

-507 AITAEEQNRRN
+507 AITEEEQNRRN

-541 DQNAAQQQA
+541 DQNAAMQQGGA
-550 AGGVPLQSPSGQ
+550 AGGVGVQSPSGQ
-562 PMGGLLGGIGFVT
+562 PIGGMIGGIGFIA

-627 IVFASRNFSRELGVQ
+627 IVFASRNFARELGVQ

-653 AAAFSTSAG
+653 AAAFSTSAN
-662 TFLNTGGGGGGDQSL
+662 TFLNTGASDGSTTDPSL

-685 VAAPGISGGGSSVL
+685 VAASGISGGGSSVL
-699 ALTTGPIGTTLLAA
+699 GLTTGPIGTALLAA

-736 NAEATIVSGTQIPF
+736 NADATIISGTQIPF

-759 QTVTFVNANIGLTI
+759 QQVTFIDANVGMKI

-786 VSVTNDAPGQVINGF
+786 VSVTNDAPGQAINGLA
-801 TSISRRTATTQVI
+801 SISRRAATTQVL

-829 LETTDV
+829 VETTDV

>member
-1 MRSLPKRSCA
+1 M
-11 GAVLFLLCGFGW
+11 
-23 YGTVPLRAS
+23 
-32 EVVSETVVVSTLD
+32 
-45 VRSDAS
+45 
-51 RVTCVQLQS
+51 
-60 SARLDYNVSK
+60 
-70 PEPHLV
+70 
-76 SIDLYGADTSALQPE
+76 
-91 YRAEQGLVASVM
+91 
-103 VKSGLVGQATAR
+103 
-115 LDITLREEC
+115 
-124 HVRSYLR
+124 
-131 NDAKTLVVE
+131 
-140 FEPLSLAS
+140 
-148 AGGTAA
+148 
-154 GTSPVAP
+154 
-161 ATRHSDAGATAGATT
+161 
-176 PVPTQPVVFSKAGAA
+176 
-191 RTPRT
+191 
-196 TSARSPMLQSVTL
+196 
-209 SEADRTTIAELEL
+209 AELGL
-222 TARTRYNHF
+222 TAKAKYNHF
-231 LLQNPLRLVVDLFDA
+231 LLQNPPRLVVDLFDT

-257 QDKVVSRVRVGE
+257 QDKVVTRVRVGE

-281 KQAVAYTVSESETG
+281 KQAVAYAVSESETG
-295 LVVQFGDRPATM
+295 LVVQFGDRPATTTQP
-307 AQTVANPVAT
+307 AANPVTTPVTTA
-317 VASASASAP
+317 AAA
-326 PASAPNDAPAV
+326 PASAPDATPAV
-337 STTPAATEIPATEIP
+337 STASVATETP

-358 VMPVRQTSAKPEPA
+358 VMPTHQTSVKPEPA
-372 ALTVPPTRS
+372 ALTVPPARS

-413 KRVPQGSRGAQF
+413 KRAPQGGRGAQF

-457 NFVLDKSVGKVPVT
+457 NFVLDKSVGRVPVT

-498 MIVRVATVA
+498 LIVRVATVA
-507 AITAEEQNRRN
+507 AITQEEQNRRN

-627 IVFASRNFSRELGVQ
+627 IVFASRNFARELGVQ

-653 AAAFSTSAG
+653 TAVFSTSGG
-662 TFLNTGGGGGGDQSL
+662 TFLAGTDGPLGTGNSL
-677 APGLLIGP
+677 ANGLLIGP
-685 VAAPGISGGGSSVL
+685 RASGGISGGGSSVL
-699 ALTTGPIGTTLLAA
+699 ALTTGPIGTALLSA
-713 TLTANEQK
+713 TLSLNEQK

-736 NAEATIVSGTQIPF
+736 NAEASIVSGTQIPF

-786 VSVTNDAPGQVINGF
+786 VSVTNDAPGQAINGF
-801 TSISRRTATTQVI
+801 TSISRRAATTQVI

>member
-1 MRSLPKRSCA
+1 MKSLPKRSCA
-11 GAVLFLLCGFGW
+11 GAALFLLCGFGW
-23 YGTVPLRAS
+23 CGAVPLRAS
-32 EVVSETVVVSTLD
+32 EAAVETVVVSTLD

-60 SARLDYNVSK
+60 TARLDYNVSK

-76 SIDLYGADTSALQPE
+76 SIELQGADVSALQPE
-91 YRAEQGLVASVM
+91 YRAEQGLVASV
-103 VKSGLVGQATAR
+103 VVRSGLVGQATAR
-115 LDITLREEC
+115 LDITLREDC

-131 NDAKTLVVE
+131 NDAKTLVIE
-140 FEPLSLAS
+140 FEPLSLARAGEPS
-148 AGGTAA
+148 ASGAVPA
-154 GTSPVAP
+154 SPV
-161 ATRHSDAGATAGATT
+161 
-176 PVPTQPVVFSKAGAA
+176 QPVVFSRTGAA
-191 RTPRT
+191 RTAKAA
-196 TSARSPMLQSVTL
+196 SAKSTLLQSVTL
-209 SEADRTTIAELEL
+209 SEAGPMTIAELGL
-222 TARTRYNHF
+222 TAKAKYNHF
-231 LLQNPLRLVVDLFDA
+231 LLQNPPRLVVDLFDA
-246 VAAVEKRVLTG
+246 VAAVEKRVLAG
-257 QDKVVSRVRVGE
+257 QDKMVTRVRVGE

-281 KQAVAYTVSESETG
+281 KQTVAYTVSESETG

-307 AQTVANPVAT
+307 PRTVANPVAT
-317 VASASASAP
+317 AASASATVPSGTP
-326 PASAPNDAPAV
+326 EV
-337 STTPAATEIPATEIP
+337 STTPAASDTPATETP
-352 AAAEPP
+352 AAAELP
-358 VMPVRQTSAKPEPA
+358 VTPARQASVKPEPA
-372 ALTVPPTRS
+372 ALTVPPSRS
-381 APPVAA
+381 APPAA
-387 SAPTAKGKTAPAAP
+387 APAAKDKTA
-401 SGAPANA
+401 SAAVSSAPANA
-408 PAPSG
+408 PAPSAG
-413 KRVPQGSRGAQF
+413 RTPQGSRGAQF
-425 GDPSYQGDPVS
+425 GDPSYQGEPVS

-478 WTQVLESIFRANQ
+478 WTQVLESIFRANG

-507 AITAEEQNRRN
+507 AITEEEQNRRN

-541 DQNAAQQQA
+541 DQNATMQQGGA
-550 AGGVPLQSPSGQ
+550 AGGVGVQSPSGQ
-562 PMGGLLGGIGFVT
+562 PIGGMIGGIGFVA
-575 IVQQALSPAGRIS
+575 IVQQSLSPAGRIS

-627 IVFASRNFSRELGVQ
+627 IVFASRNFARELGVQ

-653 AAAFSTSAG
+653 AAAFSTSAN
-662 TFLNTGGGGGGDQSL
+662 TFLNTGASDGSTTDPSL

-685 VAAPGISGGGSSVL
+685 VAASGISGGGSSVL
-699 ALTTGPIGTTLLAA
+699 ALTTGPIGTSLLAA

-736 NAEATIVSGTQIPF
+736 NADATIISGTQIPF
-750 IATAGVGVA
+750 VATAGIGVA
-759 QTVTFVNANIGLTI
+759 QQVIFIDANVGMRI

-786 VSVTNDAPGQVINGF
+786 VQVTNDAPGQSINGL
-801 TSISRRTATTQVI
+801 TSVSRRSASTQVL

-829 LETTDV
+829 VETTDV

>member
-1 MRSLPKRSCA
+1 MKSLPKRSCA
-11 GAVLFLLCGFGW
+11 GAALFLLCGFGW
-23 YGTVPLRAS
+23 CDAAPLRAS
-32 EVVSETVVVSTLD
+32 EAAVETVVVSTLD

-60 SARLDYNVSK
+60 TARLDYNVSR

-76 SIDLYGADTSALQPE
+76 SIELYGADTSALQPE
-91 YRAEQGLVASVM
+91 YRAEQGLVASVV

-115 LDITLREEC
+115 LDITLREDC

-131 NDAKTLVVE
+131 NDAKTLVIE
-140 FEPLSLAS
+140 FEPLSLTGAGEALAS
-148 AGGTAA
+148 GAVPS
-154 GTSPVAP
+154 SPV
-161 ATRHSDAGATAGATT
+161 
-176 PVPTQPVVFSKAGAA
+176 QPVVFSRTGAA
-191 RTPRT
+191 RTAKAAST
-196 TSARSPMLQSVTL
+196 KSTLLQSVTL
-209 SEADRTTIAELEL
+209 SEAGQMTIAELGL
-222 TARTRYNHF
+222 TAKAKYNHF
-231 LLQNPLRLVVDLFDA
+231 LLQNPPRLVVDLFDA

-257 QDKVVSRVRVGE
+257 HDKVVSRVRVGE

-281 KQAVAYTVSESETG
+281 KQTVAYTVSESETG
-295 LVVQFGDRPATM
+295 LVVQFGDRPATTS
-307 AQTVANPVAT
+307 QTVAHPVVTA
-317 VASASASAP
+317 ASASAAV
-326 PASAPNDAPAV
+326 PNVTPVVSTAPAAID
-337 STTPAATEIPATEIP
+337 TPATETPAAVER
-352 AAAEPP
+352 P
-358 VMPVRQTSAKPEPA
+358 VVPA
-372 ALTVPPTRS
+372 ALTVPPSRS
-381 APPVAA
+381 APSVTTSVPAAKDKTA
-387 SAPTAKGKTAPAAP
+387 SAAV
-401 SGAPANA
+401 SSAPANA
-408 PAPSG
+408 PTPSAG
-413 KRVPQGSRGAQF
+413 RAPQGSRGAQF

-518 QRLQEIY
+518 QLLQEIY

-541 DQNAAQQQA
+541 DQNSAMQQGVG
-550 AGGVPLQSPSGQ
+550 AGGAGVQSPSGQ
-562 PMGGLLGGIGFVT
+562 PIGGMLGGVGFVS

-600 IPSYLEQVRDVI
+600 IPSYLEKVRDVI

-627 IVFASRNFSRELGVQ
+627 IVFASRNFARELGVQ

-653 AAAFSTSAG
+653 TAAFSTSAN
-662 TFLNTGGGGGGDQSL
+662 TFLNTGTAGSDGGTTDPSL

-699 ALTTGPIGTTLLAA
+699 ALTTGPIGTSLLAA

-736 NAEATIVSGTQIPF
+736 NADATIISGTQIPF
-750 IATAGVGVA
+750 IATAGIGVA
-759 QTVTFVNANIGLTI
+759 QQVTFIDANVGMRI

-786 VSVTNDAPGQVINGF
+786 VSVTNDAPGQSINGLA
-801 TSISRRTATTQVI
+801 SISRRAATTQVL

-829 LETTDV
+829 VETTDV

>member
-1 MRSLPKRSCA
+1 MKSLPKRSCA
-11 GAVLFLLCGFGW
+11 GAALFLLCGFGW
-23 YGTVPLRAS
+23 CGAVPLRAS
-32 EVVSETVVVSTLD
+32 EAAVETVVVSTLD

-60 SARLDYNVSK
+60 TARLDYNVSK

-76 SIDLYGADTSALQPE
+76 SIELHGADVSALQPE
-91 YRAEQGLVASVM
+91 YRAEQGLVASV
-103 VKSGLVGQATAR
+103 VVRSGLVGQATAR
-115 LDITLREEC
+115 LDITLREDC

-131 NDAKTLVVE
+131 NDAKTLVIE
-140 FEPLSLAS
+140 FEPLSLARAGEPS
-148 AGGTAA
+148 ASGAVPA
-154 GTSPVAP
+154 SPV
-161 ATRHSDAGATAGATT
+161 
-176 PVPTQPVVFSKAGAA
+176 QPVVFSRTGAA
-191 RTPRT
+191 RTAKAA
-196 TSARSPMLQSVTL
+196 SAKSTLLQSVTL
-209 SEADRTTIAELEL
+209 SEAGPMTIAELGL
-222 TARTRYNHF
+222 TAKAKYNHF
-231 LLQNPLRLVVDLFDA
+231 LLQNPPRLVVDLFDA
-246 VAAVEKRVLTG
+246 VAAVEKRVLAG
-257 QDKVVSRVRVGE
+257 QDKMVTRVRVGE

-281 KQAVAYTVSESETG
+281 KQTVAYTVSESETG

-307 AQTVANPVAT
+307 PRTVANPVAT
-317 VASASASAP
+317 AASASATVPSGTP
-326 PASAPNDAPAV
+326 EV
-337 STTPAATEIPATEIP
+337 STTPAASDTPATETP
-352 AAAEPP
+352 AAAELP
-358 VMPVRQTSAKPEPA
+358 VTPARQASVKPEPA
-372 ALTVPPTRS
+372 ALTVPPSRS
-381 APPVAA
+381 APPAA
-387 SAPTAKGKTAPAAP
+387 APAAKDKTA
-401 SGAPANA
+401 SAAVSSAPANA
-408 PAPSG
+408 PAPSAG
-413 KRVPQGSRGAQF
+413 RTPQGSRGAQF
-425 GDPSYQGDPVS
+425 GDPSYQGEPVS

-478 WTQVLESIFRANQ
+478 WTQVLESIFRANG

-507 AITAEEQNRRN
+507 AITEEEQNRRN

-541 DQNAAQQQA
+541 DQNAATQQGGA
-550 AGGVPLQSPSGQ
+550 AGGVGVQSPSGQ
-562 PMGGLLGGIGFVT
+562 PIGGMIGGIGFVA
-575 IVQQALSPAGRIS
+575 IVQQSLSPAGRIS

-627 IVFASRNFSRELGVQ
+627 IVFASRNFARELGVQ

-653 AAAFSTSAG
+653 AAAFSTSAN
-662 TFLNTGGGGGGDQSL
+662 TFLNTGASDGSTTDPSL

-685 VAAPGISGGGSSVL
+685 VAASGISGGGSSVL
-699 ALTTGPIGTTLLAA
+699 ALTTGPIGTSLLAA

-736 NAEATIVSGTQIPF
+736 NADATIISGTQIPF
-750 IATAGVGVA
+750 VATAGIGVA
-759 QTVTFVNANIGLTI
+759 QQVTFIDANVGMKI

-786 VSVTNDAPGQVINGF
+786 VSVTNDAPGQAINGLA
-801 TSISRRTATTQVI
+801 SISRRAATTQVL

-829 LETTDV
+829 VETTDV

>member
-1 MRSLPKRSCA
+1 MKSLPKRSCA
-11 GAVLFLLCGFGW
+11 GAALFLLCGFGW
-23 YGTVPLRAS
+23 CGAVPLRAS
-32 EVVSETVVVSTLD
+32 EAAVETVVVSTLD

-60 SARLDYNVSK
+60 TARLDYNVSK

-76 SIDLYGADTSALQPE
+76 SIELHGADVSALQPE
-91 YRAEQGLVASVM
+91 YRAEQGLVASV
-103 VKSGLVGQATAR
+103 VVRSGLVGQATAR
-115 LDITLREEC
+115 LDITLREDC

-131 NDAKTLVVE
+131 NDAKTLVIE
-140 FEPLSLAS
+140 FEPLSLARAGEPS
-148 AGGTAA
+148 ASGAVPA
-154 GTSPVAP
+154 SPV
-161 ATRHSDAGATAGATT
+161 
-176 PVPTQPVVFSKAGAA
+176 QPVVFSRTGAA
-191 RTPRT
+191 RTAKAA
-196 TSARSPMLQSVTL
+196 SAKSTLLQSVTL
-209 SEADRTTIAELEL
+209 SEAGPMTIAELGL
-222 TARTRYNHF
+222 TAKAKYNHF
-231 LLQNPLRLVVDLFDA
+231 LLQNPPRLVVDLFDA
-246 VAAVEKRVLTG
+246 VAAVEKRVLAG
-257 QDKVVSRVRVGE
+257 QDKMVTRVRVGE

-281 KQAVAYTVSESETG
+281 KQTVAYTVSESETG

-307 AQTVANPVAT
+307 PRTVANPVAT
-317 VASASASAP
+317 AASASATVPSGTP
-326 PASAPNDAPAV
+326 EV
-337 STTPAATEIPATEIP
+337 STTPAASDTPATETP
-352 AAAEPP
+352 AAAELP
-358 VMPVRQTSAKPEPA
+358 VTPARQASVKPEPA
-372 ALTVPPTRS
+372 ALTVPPSRS
-381 APPVAA
+381 APPAA
-387 SAPTAKGKTAPAAP
+387 APAAKDKTA
-401 SGAPANA
+401 SAAVSSAPANA
-408 PAPSG
+408 PAPSAG
-413 KRVPQGSRGAQF
+413 RTPQGSRGAQF
-425 GDPSYQGDPVS
+425 GDPSYQGEPVS

-498 MIVRVATVA
+498 LIVRVATVA
-507 AITAEEQNRRN
+507 AITQEEQNRRN

-541 DQNAAQQQA
+541 DQNAAMQQGGA
-550 AGGVPLQSPSGQ
+550 AGGVGVQSPSGQ
-562 PMGGLLGGIGFVT
+562 PIGGMIGGIGFVA

-627 IVFASRNFSRELGVQ
+627 IVFASRNFARELGVQ

-653 AAAFSTSAG
+653 AAAFSTSAN
-662 TFLNTGGGGGGDQSL
+662 TFLNTGASDGSTTDPSL

-685 VAAPGISGGGSSVL
+685 VAASGISGGGSSVL
-699 ALTTGPIGTTLLAA
+699 ALTTGPIGTSLLAA

-736 NAEATIVSGTQIPF
+736 NADATIISGTQIPF
-750 IATAGVGVA
+750 VATAGIGVA
-759 QTVTFVNANIGLTI
+759 QQVTFIDANVGMKI

-786 VSVTNDAPGQVINGF
+786 VSVTNDAPGQAINGLA
-801 TSISRRTATTQVI
+801 SISRRAATTQVL

-829 LETTDV
+829 VETTDV

>member
-1 MRSLPKRSCA
+1 MKSLPKRSCA
-11 GAVLFLLCGFGW
+11 GAALFLLCGFGW
-23 YGTVPLRAS
+23 CGAIPLRAS
-32 EVVSETVVVSTLD
+32 EVASETVVVSTLD

-60 SARLDYNVSK
+60 TARLDYNVSK
-70 PEPHLV
+70 PEPRLV

-91 YRAEQGLVASVM
+91 YRAEQGLVASVV
-103 VKSGLVGQATAR
+103 VKAGLVGQATAR
-115 LDITLREEC
+115 LDITLREDC

-131 NDAKTLVVE
+131 NDAKTLVIE
-140 FEPLSLAS
+140 FEPLGLAA
-148 AGGTAA
+148 AGGATAA
-154 GTSPVAP
+154 GTPSVTP
-161 ATRHSDAGATAGATT
+161 ATGHSDAGAAAST
-176 PVPTQPVVFSKAGAA
+176 PAQPVVFSRAGAA
-191 RTPRT
+191 RTAKAT
-196 TSARSPMLQSVTL
+196 GARSLMLQSVTL
-209 SEADRTTIAELEL
+209 AEADQTTIAELGL
-222 TARTRYNHF
+222 TAKARYNHF
-231 LLQNPLRLVVDLFDA
+231 LLQNPPRLVVDLFDA

-257 QDKVVSRVRVGE
+257 HDKVVSRVRVGE

-295 LVVQFGDRPATM
+295 LVVQFGDRPATT
-307 AQTVANPVAT
+307 AQPAANPVTTPVTTA
-317 VASASASAP
+317 ASA
-326 PASAPNDAPAV
+326 PASAPDATPAA
-337 STTPAATEIPATEIP
+337 STTPAATEAP
-352 AAAEPP
+352 AAAELPA
-358 VMPVRQTSAKPEPA
+358 MPARQTSVKPEPA
-372 ALTVPPTRS
+372 ALTVPPARS

-413 KRVPQGSRGAQF
+413 KRAPQGSRGAQF

-541 DQNAAQQQA
+541 DQSAAQQQA

-653 AAAFSTSAG
+653 TAAFSTSAG
-662 TFLNTGGGGGGDQSL
+662 TFLD
-677 APGLLIGP
+677 
-685 VAAPGISGGGSSVL
+685 
-699 ALTTGPIGTTLLAA
+699 
-713 TLTANEQK
+713 
-721 GIAKS
+721 
-726 IAAPRVTVLN
+726 
-736 NAEATIVSGTQIPF
+736 
-750 IATAGVGVA
+750 
-759 QTVTFVNANIGLTI
+759 
-773 TPQITTEGNVLLR
+773 
-786 VSVTNDAPGQVINGF
+786 
-801 TSISRRTATTQVI
+801 ISRDI
-814 VPDGGTTIIGGVLND
+814 P
-829 LETTDV
+829 
-835 FRTPG
+835 
-840 ISSLPLLGELF
+840 
-851 KRRAVSRT
+851 
-859 TGELL
+859 
-864 FFITPRIGRG
+864 
-874 ENILSGGEPPASP
+874 
-887 QPATSGGQ
+887 
-895 P
+895 

>member
-1 MRSLPKRSCA
+1 MKSLPKRSCA
-11 GAVLFLLCGFGW
+11 GAALFLLCGFGW
-23 YGTVPLRAS
+23 CGAVPLRAL
-32 EVVSETVVVSTLD
+32 EAAVETVVVSTLD

-60 SARLDYNVSK
+60 TARLDYNISK

-76 SIDLYGADTSALQPE
+76 CIELYGADASALQPE
-91 YRAEQGLVASVM
+91 YRAQQGLVASVV

-115 LDITLREEC
+115 LDITLREDC

-131 NDAKTLVVE
+131 NDAKTLVIE
-140 FEPLSLAS
+140 FEPLSVAGADEAS
-148 AGGTAA
+148 ASGAVPA
-154 GTSPVAP
+154 SPV
-161 ATRHSDAGATAGATT
+161 
-176 PVPTQPVVFSKAGAA
+176 QPVVFSRTGAA
-191 RTPRT
+191 RTAKAV
-196 TSARSPMLQSVTL
+196 SAKSTLLQSVTL
-209 SEADRTTIAELEL
+209 SEAGPMTIAELGL
-222 TARTRYNHF
+222 TAKAKYNHF
-231 LLQNPLRLVVDLFDA
+231 LLQNPPRLVVDLFDA
-246 VAAVEKRVLTG
+246 VAAVEKRVLAG
-257 QDKVVSRVRVGE
+257 QDKVVTRVRVGE

-281 KQAVAYTVSESETG
+281 KQTVAYTVSESETG
-295 LVVQFGDRPATM
+295 LVVQFGDRPATTSR
-307 AQTVANPVAT
+307 TVTNPAAT
-317 VASASASAP
+317 AASASAAVP
-326 PASAPNDAPAV
+326 NVTPAASTAPAV
-337 STTPAATEIPATEIP
+337 IETPVTETPAAAD
-352 AAAEPP
+352 PP
-358 VMPVRQTSAKPEPA
+358 VVPARQASVKPEPA
-372 ALTVPPTRS
+372 ALAVPPSRS
-381 APPVAA
+381 APPVAVPAAKDKAA
-387 SAPTAKGKTAPAAP
+387 SAAA
-401 SGAPANA
+401 SSAPANA
-408 PAPSG
+408 PVPSAG
-413 KRVPQGSRGAQF
+413 RAPQGSRGAQF
-425 GDPSYQGDPVS
+425 GDPSYQGEPVS

-457 NFVLDKSVGKVPVT
+457 NFVLDRSVGKVPVT

-478 WTQVLESIFRANQ
+478 WTQVLESIFRANA

-507 AITAEEQNRRN
+507 AITEEEQKRRD

-541 DQNAAQQQA
+541 DQGAAMQQAGAGA
-550 AGGVPLQSPSGQ
+550 AGGVGLQSPSGQ
-562 PMGGLLGGIGFVT
+562 PIGGMLGGIGFVG
-575 IVQQALSPAGRIS
+575 IVQQSLSPAGRIS

-627 IVFASRNFSRELGVQ
+627 IVFASRNFARELGVQ

-653 AAAFSTSAG
+653 TAAFSTSAN
-662 TFLNTGGGGGGDQSL
+662 TFLNTGAAGSDGGTTDPSL

-699 ALTTGPIGTTLLAA
+699 ALTTGPIGTSLLAA

-721 GIAKS
+721 GVAKS

-736 NAEATIVSGTQIPF
+736 NADATIISGTQIPF
-750 IATAGVGVA
+750 VGTAGVGVA
-759 QTVTFVNANIGLTI
+759 QQVNFIDANVGMRI

-786 VSVTNDAPGQVINGF
+786 VQVTNDAPGQSINGL
-801 TSISRRTATTQVI
+801 TSISRRSASTQVL

-829 LETTDV
+829 VETTDV

>member
-1 MRSLPKRSCA
+1 
-11 GAVLFLLCGFGW
+11 
-23 YGTVPLRAS
+23 
-32 EVVSETVVVSTLD
+32 
-45 VRSDAS
+45 
-51 RVTCVQLQS
+51 
-60 SARLDYNVSK
+60 
-70 PEPHLV
+70 
-76 SIDLYGADTSALQPE
+76 
-91 YRAEQGLVASVM
+91 
-103 VKSGLVGQATAR
+103 
-115 LDITLREEC
+115 
-124 HVRSYLR
+124 
-131 NDAKTLVVE
+131 
-140 FEPLSLAS
+140 
-148 AGGTAA
+148 
-154 GTSPVAP
+154 
-161 ATRHSDAGATAGATT
+161 
-176 PVPTQPVVFSKAGAA
+176 
-191 RTPRT
+191 
-196 TSARSPMLQSVTL
+196 
-209 SEADRTTIAELEL
+209 
-222 TARTRYNHF
+222 
-231 LLQNPLRLVVDLFDA
+231 
-246 VAAVEKRVLTG
+246 
-257 QDKVVSRVRVGE
+257 
-269 PDGRTT
+269 
-275 RVVFDL
+275 
-281 KQAVAYTVSESETG
+281 
-295 LVVQFGDRPATM
+295 VQFGDRPATM
-307 AQTVANPVAT
+307 PRTVANPVAT
-317 VASASASAP
+317 AASASATVPSGTP
-326 PASAPNDAPAV
+326 EV
-337 STTPAATEIPATEIP
+337 STTPAASDTPATETP
-352 AAAEPP
+352 AAAELP
-358 VMPVRQTSAKPEPA
+358 VTPARQASVKPEPA
-372 ALTVPPTRS
+372 ALTVPPSRS
-381 APPVAA
+381 APPAA
-387 SAPTAKGKTAPAAP
+387 APAAKDKTA
-401 SGAPANA
+401 SAAVSSAPANA
-408 PAPSG
+408 PAPSAG
-413 KRVPQGSRGAQF
+413 RTPQGSRGAQF
-425 GDPSYQGDPVS
+425 GDPSYQGEPVS

-478 WTQVLESIFRANQ
+478 WTQVLESIFRANG

-507 AITAEEQNRRN
+507 AITQEEQNRRN

-541 DQNAAQQQA
+541 DQNAAMQQGGA
-550 AGGVPLQSPSGQ
+550 AGGVGVQSPSGQ
-562 PMGGLLGGIGFVT
+562 PIGGMIGGIGFVA

-627 IVFASRNFSRELGVQ
+627 IVFASRNFARELGVQ

-653 AAAFSTSAG
+653 AAAFSTSAN
-662 TFLNTGGGGGGDQSL
+662 TFLNTGASDGSTTDPSL

-685 VAAPGISGGGSSVL
+685 VAASGISGGGSSVL
-699 ALTTGPIGTTLLAA
+699 ALTTGPIGTSLLAA

-736 NAEATIVSGTQIPF
+736 NADATIISGTQIPF
-750 IATAGVGVA
+750 VATAGIGVA
-759 QTVTFVNANIGLTI
+759 QQVTFIDANVGMRI

-786 VSVTNDAPGQVINGF
+786 VSVTNDAPGQAINGLA
-801 TSISRRTATTQVI
+801 SISRRAATTQVL

-829 LETTDV
+829 VETTDV

>member
-1 MRSLPKRSCA
+1 MKSLPKRSCA
-11 GAVLFLLCGFGW
+11 GVALFLLCGFGW
-23 YGTVPLRAS
+23 CGAVPLRAS
-32 EVVSETVVVSTLD
+32 EAAVETVVVSTLD

-60 SARLDYNVSK
+60 TARLDYNVSK

-76 SIDLYGADTSALQPE
+76 SIELHGADVSALQPE
-91 YRAEQGLVASVM
+91 YRAEQGLVASV
-103 VKSGLVGQATAR
+103 VVRSGLVGQATAR
-115 LDITLREEC
+115 LDITLREDC

-131 NDAKTLVVE
+131 NDAKTLVIE
-140 FEPLSLAS
+140 FEPLSLARAGEPS
-148 AGGTAA
+148 ASGAVPA
-154 GTSPVAP
+154 SPV
-161 ATRHSDAGATAGATT
+161 
-176 PVPTQPVVFSKAGAA
+176 QPVVFSRTGAA
-191 RTPRT
+191 RTAKAA
-196 TSARSPMLQSVTL
+196 SAKSTLLQSVTL
-209 SEADRTTIAELEL
+209 SEAGPMTIAELGL
-222 TARTRYNHF
+222 TAKAKYNHF
-231 LLQNPLRLVVDLFDA
+231 LLQNPPRLVVDLFDA
-246 VAAVEKRVLTG
+246 VAAVEKRVLAG
-257 QDKVVSRVRVGE
+257 QDKMVTRVRVGE

-281 KQAVAYTVSESETG
+281 KQTVAYTVSESETG

-307 AQTVANPVAT
+307 PRTVANPVAT
-317 VASASASAP
+317 AASASATVPSGTP
-326 PASAPNDAPAV
+326 EV
-337 STTPAATEIPATEIP
+337 STTPAASDTPATETP
-352 AAAEPP
+352 AAAELP
-358 VMPVRQTSAKPEPA
+358 VTPARQASVKPEPA
-372 ALTVPPTRS
+372 ALTVPPSRS
-381 APPVAA
+381 APPAA
-387 SAPTAKGKTAPAAP
+387 APAAKDKTA
-401 SGAPANA
+401 SAAVSSAPANA
-408 PAPSG
+408 PAPSAG
-413 KRVPQGSRGAQF
+413 RTPQGSRGAQF
-425 GDPSYQGDPVS
+425 GDPSYQGEPVS

-478 WTQVLESIFRANQ
+478 WTQVLESIFRANG

-507 AITAEEQNRRN
+507 AITEEEQNRRN

-541 DQNAAQQQA
+541 DQNAAMQQGGA
-550 AGGVPLQSPSGQ
+550 AGGVGVQSPSGQ
-562 PMGGLLGGIGFVT
+562 PIGGMIGGIGFVA
-575 IVQQALSPAGRIS
+575 IVQQSLSPAGRIS

-627 IVFASRNFSRELGVQ
+627 IVFASRNFARELGVQ

-653 AAAFSTSAG
+653 AAAFSTSAN
-662 TFLNTGGGGGGDQSL
+662 TFLNTGASDGSTTDPSL

-685 VAAPGISGGGSSVL
+685 VAASGISGGGSSVL
-699 ALTTGPIGTTLLAA
+699 ALTTGPIGTSLLAA

-736 NAEATIVSGTQIPF
+736 NADATIISGTQIPF
-750 IATAGVGVA
+750 VATAGIGVA
-759 QTVTFVNANIGLTI
+759 QQVTFIDANVGMRI

-786 VSVTNDAPGQVINGF
+786 VSVTNDAPGQAINGLA
-801 TSISRRTATTQVI
+801 SISRRAATTQVL

-829 LETTDV
+829 VETTDV

>member
-1 MRSLPKRSCA
+1 MKSLPKRSCA
-11 GAVLFLLCGFGW
+11 GAALFLLCGFGW
-23 YGTVPLRAS
+23 CGAIPLRAS
-32 EVVSETVVVSTLD
+32 EVASETVVVSTLD

-60 SARLDYNVSK
+60 TARLDYNVSK
-70 PEPHLV
+70 PEPRLV

-91 YRAEQGLVASVM
+91 YRAEQGLVASVA
-103 VKSGLVGQATAR
+103 VKAGLVGQATAR
-115 LDITLREEC
+115 LDITLREDC

-131 NDAKTLVVE
+131 NDAKTLVIE
-140 FEPLSLAS
+140 FEPLSPAA
-148 AGGTAA
+148 AGGATAA
-154 GTSPVAP
+154 GTSPVTP
-161 ATRHSDAGATAGATT
+161 ATGHSDAGATT
-176 PVPTQPVVFSKAGAA
+176 PVPAQPVVFSKAGVA
-191 RTPRT
+191 RTTRA

-222 TARTRYNHF
+222 TARTKYKHF

-281 KQAVAYTVSESETG
+281 KQTVAYTVSESETG
-295 LVVQFGDRPATM
+295 LVVQFGDRPVTM
-307 AQTVANPVAT
+307 DRPAANPVTTPVTTA
-317 VASASASAP
+317 ASAAAAP
-326 PASAPNDAPAV
+326 DAMPAAPTA
-337 STTPAATEIPATEIP
+337 PAATETPTETP
-352 AAAEPP
+352 VAAEPP
-358 VMPVRQTSAKPEPA
+358 VMPSRQTSAKPEPA

-381 APPVAA
+381 ALPVAA
-387 SAPTAKGKTAPAAP
+387 SAPTAKGKTTPAAP

-408 PAPSG
+408 PVSSG
-413 KRVPQGSRGAQF
+413 KRAPQGSRGAQF

-457 NFVLDKSVGKVPVT
+457 NFVLDKSVGRVSVT

-627 IVFASRNFSRELGVQ
+627 IVFASRNFARELGVQ

-662 TFLNTGGGGGGDQSL
+662 TFLNTGGTGGGDQSL

-736 NAEATIVSGTQIPF
+736 NAEANIVSGTQIPF

-786 VSVTNDAPGQVINGF
+786 VAVTNDAPGQVINGF
-801 TSISRRTATTQVI
+801 TSISRRAATTQVI

-829 LETTDV
+829 LETTAV

>member
-1 MRSLPKRSCA
+1 MKSLPKCSCA
-11 GAVLFLLCGFGW
+11 GVALFLLCGFGW
-23 YGTVPLRAS
+23 CGAMPLRAS
-32 EVVSETVVVSTLD
+32 DMASETVVVSTLD
-45 VRSDAS
+45 VRSDAL
-51 RVTCVQLQS
+51 RVTSLQLQS
-60 SARLDYNVSK
+60 TARLDYNVSK
-70 PEPHLV
+70 PEPRLV
-76 SIDLYGADTSALQPE
+76 SIDLYGADISALQPE
-91 YRAEQGLVASVM
+91 YRTEQGLVASVV
-103 VKSGLVGQATAR
+103 VKSGLVGQSTSR
-115 LDITLREEC
+115 LDITLREDC
-124 HVRSYLR
+124 QVRSYLR
-131 NDAKTLVVE
+131 NDGKTLIVE
-140 FEPLSLAS
+140 FVPLGLAS
-148 AGGTAA
+148 AGEPSEAVTARVTGQSDPHPKA
-154 GTSPVAP
+154 GVSAS
-161 ATRHSDAGATAGATT
+161 A
-176 PVPTQPVVFSKAGAA
+176 QPVVFKKGGVGRTAKAV
-191 RTPRT
+191 
-196 TSARSPMLQSVTL
+196 SARLPMLQSVTL
-209 SEADRTTIAELEL
+209 SEGEQITTAELGL
-222 TARTRYNHF
+222 TAKAKYNHF
-231 LLQNPLRLVVDLFDA
+231 LLQNPPRLVVDLLDA
-246 VAAVEKRVLTG
+246 VAAVEKRVLAG
-257 QDKVVSRVRVGE
+257 SDKVVARVRVGE
-269 PDGRTT
+269 PGGHTT

-281 KQAVAYTVSESETG
+281 KQSVPYTVSESETG
-295 LVVQFGDRPATM
+295 LVVQFGDHSVITSRTPVHSSAVT
-307 AQTVANPVAT
+307 ASAPSSPLNAPPLASPDPVAT
-317 VASASASAP
+317 ETSTVAEQP
-326 PASAPNDAPAV
+326 V
-337 STTPAATEIPATEIP
+337 SSS
-352 AAAEPP
+352 
-358 VMPVRQTSAKPEPA
+358 VRQTSAKPEPA
-372 ALTVPPTRS
+372 ALTVPSARSALPTVSAPAAS
-381 APPVAA
+381 APPV
-387 SAPTAKGKTAPAAP
+387 KGKTTLATV
-401 SGAPANA
+401 SGTSANA
-408 PAPSG
+408 PAPSAG
-413 KRVPQGSRGAQF
+413 RAPQSGRGAQF

-498 MIVRVATVA
+498 LIIRVATVA
-507 AITAEEQNRRN
+507 ALTAEEQNRRN

-541 DQNAAQQQA
+541 DQQAAQQQA
-550 AGGVPLQSPSGQ
+550 AGGAPLQGPSGQ
-562 PMGGLLGGIGFVT
+562 PMGGLLGGIGFVS
-575 IVQQALSPAGRIS
+575 IVQQTLSPTGRIS

-600 IPSYLEQVRDVI
+600 IPSYLEKVRDVI

-627 IVFASRNFSRELGVQ
+627 IVFASRNFARELGVQ

-653 AAAFSTSAG
+653 TAAFSTSAG
-662 TFLNTGGGGGGDQSL
+662 TFLNTTPSDITTPASL

-699 ALTTGPIGTTLLAA
+699 ALTTGPIGTSLLAT

-721 GIAKS
+721 GIVKS

-759 QTVTFVNANIGLTI
+759 QTVTFVNANIGMTI

-786 VSVTNDAPGQVINGF
+786 IVVTNDAPGQLINGF
-801 TSISRRTATTQVI
+801 TSINRRSATTQVI
-814 VPDGGTTIIGGVLND
+814 VPDGGTTIVGGVLND
-829 LETTDV
+829 IETTNV

-851 KRRAVSRT
+851 KRRDLSRT

-874 ENILSGGEPPASP
+874 ENILSGGEPPVSP

>member
-1 MRSLPKRSCA
+1 MKSLPKRSYA
-11 GAVLFLLCGFGW
+11 GAALFLLCGFGW
-23 YGTVPLRAS
+23 CGAVPLRAA
-32 EVVSETVVVSTLD
+32 EVASETVVVSTLD

-60 SARLDYNVSK
+60 TARLDYNVSK
-70 PEPHLV
+70 PEPRLV

-91 YRAEQGLVASVM
+91 YRAEQGLVASVA
-103 VKSGLVGQATAR
+103 VKAGLVGEATAR
-115 LDITLREEC
+115 LDITLREDC

-131 NDAKTLVVE
+131 NDAKTLVIE
-140 FEPLSLAS
+140 FEPLSPAA
-148 AGGTAA
+148 AGGATAA
-154 GTSPVAP
+154 GTPSVTP
-161 ATRHSDAGATAGATT
+161 ATGHSDAGAAASA
-176 PVPTQPVVFSKAGAA
+176 PTQPVVFSKAGAA
-191 RTPRT
+191 RTAKAT
-196 TSARSPMLQSVTL
+196 GARSLMLQSVTL
-209 SEADRTTIAELEL
+209 SQVEQTTMAELGL
-222 TARTRYNHF
+222 TAKAKYNHF
-231 LLQNPLRLVVDLFDA
+231 LLQNPPRLVVDLFDT

-257 QDKVVSRVRVGE
+257 QDKVVTRVRVGE

-281 KQAVAYTVSESETG
+281 KQAVAYAVSESETG
-295 LVVQFGDRPATM
+295 LVVQFGDRPATTTQP
-307 AQTVANPVAT
+307 AANPVTTPVTTA
-317 VASASASAP
+317 AAA
-326 PASAPNDAPAV
+326 PASAPDATPAV
-337 STTPAATEIPATEIP
+337 STASVATETP

-358 VMPVRQTSAKPEPA
+358 VMPTHQTSVKPEPA
-372 ALTVPPTRS
+372 ALTVPPVRS

-413 KRVPQGSRGAQF
+413 KRAPQGGRGAQF

-457 NFVLDKSVGKVPVT
+457 NFVLDKSVGRVPVT

-498 MIVRVATVA
+498 LIVRVATVA
-507 AITAEEQNRRN
+507 AITQEEQNRRN

-541 DQNAAQQQA
+541 DQNATQQQA

-627 IVFASRNFSRELGVQ
+627 IVFASRNFARELGVQ

-662 TFLNTGGGGGGDQSL
+662 TFLNTGTGGGGDQSL

-699 ALTTGPIGTTLLAA
+699 GLTTGPIGTALLAA

-721 GIAKS
+721 GIAKF

-736 NAEATIVSGTQIPF
+736 NAEASIVSGTQIPF
-750 IATAGVGVA
+750 IATGGVGVA

-786 VSVTNDAPGQVINGF
+786 VSVTNDAPGQVINSF
-801 TSISRRTATTQVI
+801 TSISRRAATTQVI

-874 ENILSGGEPPASP
+874 ENVLSGGEPPASP

>member
-1 MRSLPKRSCA
+1 MKSLPKRSCA
-11 GAVLFLLCGFGW
+11 GAALFLLCGFGW
-23 YGTVPLRAS
+23 CGAVPLRAS
-32 EVVSETVVVSTLD
+32 EAAVETVVVSTLD

-60 SARLDYNVSK
+60 TARLDYNVSK

-76 SIDLYGADTSALQPE
+76 SIELHGADVSALQPE
-91 YRAEQGLVASVM
+91 YRAEQGLVASV
-103 VKSGLVGQATAR
+103 VVRSGLVGQATAR
-115 LDITLREEC
+115 LDITLREDC

-131 NDAKTLVVE
+131 NDAKTLVIE
-140 FEPLSLAS
+140 FEPLSLARAGEPS
-148 AGGTAA
+148 ASGAVPA
-154 GTSPVAP
+154 SPV
-161 ATRHSDAGATAGATT
+161 
-176 PVPTQPVVFSKAGAA
+176 QPVVFSRTGAA
-191 RTPRT
+191 RTAKAA
-196 TSARSPMLQSVTL
+196 SAKSTLLQSVTL
-209 SEADRTTIAELEL
+209 SEAGPMTIAELGL
-222 TARTRYNHF
+222 TAKAKYNHF
-231 LLQNPLRLVVDLFDA
+231 LLQNPPRLVVDLFDA
-246 VAAVEKRVLTG
+246 VAAVEKRVLAG
-257 QDKVVSRVRVGE
+257 QDKMVTRVRVGE

-281 KQAVAYTVSESETG
+281 KQTVAYTVSESETG

-307 AQTVANPVAT
+307 PRTVANPVAT
-317 VASASASAP
+317 AASASATVPSGTP
-326 PASAPNDAPAV
+326 EV
-337 STTPAATEIPATEIP
+337 STTPAASDTPATETP
-352 AAAEPP
+352 AAAELP
-358 VMPVRQTSAKPEPA
+358 VTPARQASVKPEPA
-372 ALTVPPTRS
+372 ALTVPPSRS
-381 APPVAA
+381 APPAA
-387 SAPTAKGKTAPAAP
+387 APAAKDKTA
-401 SGAPANA
+401 SAAVSSAPANA
-408 PAPSG
+408 PAPSAG
-413 KRVPQGSRGAQF
+413 RTPQGSRGAQF
-425 GDPSYQGDPVS
+425 GDPSYQGEPVS

-478 WTQVLESIFRANQ
+478 WTQVLESIFRANG

-507 AITAEEQNRRN
+507 AITEEEQNRRN

-541 DQNAAQQQA
+541 DQNAAMQQGGA
-550 AGGVPLQSPSGQ
+550 AGGVGVQSPSGQ
-562 PMGGLLGGIGFVT
+562 PIGGMIGGIGFVA
-575 IVQQALSPAGRIS
+575 IVQQSLSPAGRIS

-600 IPSYLEQVRDVI
+600 IPSYLERVRDVI

-627 IVFASRNFSRELGVQ
+627 IVFASRNFARELGVQ

-653 AAAFSTSAG
+653 AAAFSTSAN
-662 TFLNTGGGGGGDQSL
+662 TFLNTGASDGSTTDPSL

-685 VAAPGISGGGSSVL
+685 VAASGISGGGSSVL
-699 ALTTGPIGTTLLAA
+699 ALTTGPIGTSLLAA

-736 NAEATIVSGTQIPF
+736 NADATIISGTQIPF
-750 IATAGVGVA
+750 IATAGIGVA
-759 QTVTFVNANIGLTI
+759 QQVTFIDANVGMKI

-786 VSVTNDAPGQVINGF
+786 VSVTNDAPGQAINGLA
-801 TSISRRTATTQVI
+801 SISRRAATTQVL

-829 LETTDV
+829 VETTDV

>member
-1 MRSLPKRSCA
+1 MKSLPKRSCA
-11 GAVLFLLCGFGW
+11 GVALFLLCGFGW
-23 YGTVPLRAS
+23 CGAMPFRAPD
-32 EVVSETVVVSTLD
+32 VASETVVVSTLD

-51 RVTCVQLQS
+51 RVTCIQLQS
-60 SARLDYNVSK
+60 TARLDYNVSK
-70 PEPHLV
+70 PEPRLV

-91 YRAEQGLVASVM
+91 YRAEQGLVASVV

-115 LDITLREEC
+115 LDITLREDC

-131 NDAKTLVVE
+131 NDAKTLVIE

-148 AGGTAA
+148 AGGATAA
-154 GTSPVAP
+154 GTPSVTP
-161 ATRHSDAGATAGATT
+161 ATGSDAGAATAA
-176 PVPTQPVVFSKAGAA
+176 PVQPVVFSKVGAV
-191 RTPRT
+191 RTAKT
-196 TSARSPMLQSVTL
+196 ANAKLPMLQSVTL
-209 SEADRTTIAELEL
+209 AKADEATIVELGL
-222 TARTRYNHF
+222 TAKAKYNHF
-231 LLQNPLRLVVDLFDA
+231 LLQNPPRLVVDLFNA
-246 VAAVEKRVLTG
+246 VAALEKRVLTG
-257 QDKVVSRVRVGE
+257 QDKVVTRVRVGE

-281 KQAVAYTVSESETG
+281 KQAVAYTVSESEAG
-295 LVVQFGDRPATM
+295 LVVQFGDC
-307 AQTVANPVAT
+307 PVAT
-317 VASASASAP
+317 TAQADANPSTAVASASSASDLPTA
-326 PASAPNDAPAV
+326 A
-337 STTPAATEIPATEIP
+337 STTSAATETP

-358 VMPVRQTSAKPEPA
+358 VMLSRQTSVKPEPA
-372 ALTVPPTRS
+372 ALTVPPARS
-381 APPVAA
+381 TSPVAA
-387 SAPTAKGKTAPAAP
+387 SAPTAKDKTAPAAP

-413 KRVPQGSRGAQF
+413 KRAPQGGRGAQF

-457 NFVLDKSVGKVPVT
+457 NFVLDKSVGRVPVT

-541 DQNAAQQQA
+541 DQNAIQMQAGGA
-550 AGGVPLQSPSGQ
+550 AGGVGLQSPSGQ
-562 PMGGLLGGIGFVT
+562 PIGGMIGGVGFVT

-627 IVFASRNFSRELGVQ
+627 IVFASRNFARELGVQ

-653 AAAFSTSAG
+653 TAAFSTSAN
-662 TFLNTGGGGGGDQSL
+662 TFLNTGAGVGDGSGTTDPSL

-685 VAAPGISGGGSSVL
+685 VAASGISGGGSSVL
-699 ALTTGPIGTTLLAA
+699 ALTTGPIGTSLLAA

-721 GIAKS
+721 GVAKS

-736 NAEATIVSGTQIPF
+736 NADATIISGTQIPF
-750 IATAGVGVA
+750 VGTAGVGVA
-759 QTVTFVNANIGLTI
+759 QQVNFIDANVGMRI

-786 VSVTNDAPGQVINGF
+786 VQVTNDAPGQSINGL
-801 TSISRRTATTQVI
+801 TSVSRRSASTQVL

-829 LETTDV
+829 VETTDV

>member
-1 MRSLPKRSCA
+1 MKSLPKRSCA
-11 GAVLFLLCGFGW
+11 GAALFLLCGFGW
-23 YGTVPLRAS
+23 CGAVPLRAS
-32 EVVSETVVVSTLD
+32 EAAVETVVVSTLD

-60 SARLDYNVSK
+60 TARLDYNVSK

-76 SIDLYGADTSALQPE
+76 SIELHGADVSALQPE
-91 YRAEQGLVASVM
+91 YRAEQGLVASV
-103 VKSGLVGQATAR
+103 VVRSGLVGQATAR
-115 LDITLREEC
+115 LDITLREDC

-131 NDAKTLVVE
+131 NDAKTLVIE
-140 FEPLSLAS
+140 FEPLSLARAGEPS
-148 AGGTAA
+148 ASGAVPA
-154 GTSPVAP
+154 SPV
-161 ATRHSDAGATAGATT
+161 
-176 PVPTQPVVFSKAGAA
+176 QPVVFSRTGAA
-191 RTPRT
+191 RTAKAA
-196 TSARSPMLQSVTL
+196 SAKSTLLQSVTL
-209 SEADRTTIAELEL
+209 SEAGPMTIAELGL
-222 TARTRYNHF
+222 TAKAKYNHF
-231 LLQNPLRLVVDLFDA
+231 LLQNPPRLVVDLFDA
-246 VAAVEKRVLTG
+246 VAAVEKRVLAG
-257 QDKVVSRVRVGE
+257 QDKMVTRVRVGE

-281 KQAVAYTVSESETG
+281 KQTVAYTVSESETG

-307 AQTVANPVAT
+307 PRTVANPVAT
-317 VASASASAP
+317 AASASATVPSGTP
-326 PASAPNDAPAV
+326 EV
-337 STTPAATEIPATEIP
+337 STTPAASDTPATETP
-352 AAAEPP
+352 AAAELP
-358 VMPVRQTSAKPEPA
+358 VTPARQASVKPEPA
-372 ALTVPPTRS
+372 ALTVPPSRS
-381 APPVAA
+381 APPAA
-387 SAPTAKGKTAPAAP
+387 APAAKDKTA
-401 SGAPANA
+401 SAAVSSAPANA
-408 PAPSG
+408 PAPSAG
-413 KRVPQGSRGAQF
+413 RTPQGSRGAQF
-425 GDPSYQGDPVS
+425 GDPSYQGEPVS

-478 WTQVLESIFRANQ
+478 WTQVLESIFRANG

-507 AITAEEQNRRN
+507 AITEEEQNRRN

-541 DQNAAQQQA
+541 DQNAAMQQGGA
-550 AGGVPLQSPSGQ
+550 AGGVGVQSPSGQ
-562 PMGGLLGGIGFVT
+562 PIGGMIGGIGFVA

-600 IPSYLEQVRDVI
+600 IPSYLERVRDVI

-627 IVFASRNFSRELGVQ
+627 IVFASRNFARELGVQ

-653 AAAFSTSAG
+653 AAAFSTSAN
-662 TFLNTGGGGGGDQSL
+662 TFLNTGASGGSTTDPSL

-685 VAAPGISGGGSSVL
+685 VAASGISGGGSSVL
-699 ALTTGPIGTTLLAA
+699 ALTTGPIGTSLLAA

-736 NAEATIVSGTQIPF
+736 NADATIISGTQIPF

-759 QTVTFVNANIGLTI
+759 QQVTFIDANVGMKI

-786 VSVTNDAPGQVINGF
+786 VSVTNDAPGQAINGLA
-801 TSISRRTATTQVI
+801 SISRRAATTQVL

-829 LETTDV
+829 VETTDV

>member
-1 MRSLPKRSCA
+1 MKSLPKRSCA
-11 GAVLFLLCGFGW
+11 GAALFLLCGFGW
-23 YGTVPLRAS
+23 CGAVPLRAS
-32 EVVSETVVVSTLD
+32 EAAVETVVVSTLD

-60 SARLDYNVSK
+60 TARLDYNVSK

-76 SIDLYGADTSALQPE
+76 SIELHGADVSALQPE
-91 YRAEQGLVASVM
+91 YRAEQGLVASV
-103 VKSGLVGQATAR
+103 VVRSGLVGQATAR
-115 LDITLREEC
+115 LDITLREDC

-131 NDAKTLVVE
+131 NDAKTLVIE
-140 FEPLSLAS
+140 FEPLSLARAGEPS
-148 AGGTAA
+148 ASGAVPA
-154 GTSPVAP
+154 SPV
-161 ATRHSDAGATAGATT
+161 
-176 PVPTQPVVFSKAGAA
+176 QPVVFSRTGAA
-191 RTPRT
+191 RTAKAA
-196 TSARSPMLQSVTL
+196 SAKSTLLQSVTL
-209 SEADRTTIAELEL
+209 SEAGPMTIAELGL
-222 TARTRYNHF
+222 TAKAKYNHF
-231 LLQNPLRLVVDLFDA
+231 LLQNPPRLVVDLFDA
-246 VAAVEKRVLTG
+246 VAAVEKRVLAG
-257 QDKVVSRVRVGE
+257 QDKMVTRVRVGE

-281 KQAVAYTVSESETG
+281 KQTVAYTVSESETG

-307 AQTVANPVAT
+307 PRTVANPVAT
-317 VASASASAP
+317 AASASATVPSGTP
-326 PASAPNDAPAV
+326 EV
-337 STTPAATEIPATEIP
+337 STTPAASDTPATETP
-352 AAAEPP
+352 AAAELP
-358 VMPVRQTSAKPEPA
+358 VTPARQASVKPEPA
-372 ALTVPPTRS
+372 ALTVPPSRS
-381 APPVAA
+381 APPAA
-387 SAPTAKGKTAPAAP
+387 APAAKDKTA
-401 SGAPANA
+401 SAAVSSAPANA
-408 PAPSG
+408 PAPSAG
-413 KRVPQGSRGAQF
+413 RTPQGSRGAQF
-425 GDPSYQGDPVS
+425 GDPSYQGEPVS

-478 WTQVLESIFRANQ
+478 WTQVLESIFRANG

-507 AITAEEQNRRN
+507 AITEEEQNRRN

-541 DQNAAQQQA
+541 DQNAAMQQGGV
-550 AGGVPLQSPSGQ
+550 AGGVGVQSPSGQ
-562 PMGGLLGGIGFVT
+562 PIGGMIGGIGFVA

-627 IVFASRNFSRELGVQ
+627 IVFASRNFARELGVQ

-653 AAAFSTSAG
+653 AAAFSTSAN
-662 TFLNTGGGGGGDQSL
+662 TFLNTGASDGSTTDPSL

-685 VAAPGISGGGSSVL
+685 VAASGISGGGSSVL
-699 ALTTGPIGTTLLAA
+699 ALTTGPIGTSLLAA

-736 NAEATIVSGTQIPF
+736 NADATIISGTQIPF
-750 IATAGVGVA
+750 IATAGIGVA
-759 QTVTFVNANIGLTI
+759 QQVTFIDANVGMKI

-786 VSVTNDAPGQVINGF
+786 VSVTNDAPGQAINGLA
-801 TSISRRTATTQVI
+801 SISRRAATTQVL

-829 LETTDV
+829 VETTDV